1 MTNIK
6 ARKGGSSKTRT
17 PVEMPDNL
25 ISKDKIKLLLA
36 VSDGEVVDDFSL
48 KQLHFGGVPVQNE
61 DGSYNY
67 EGVIAEF
74 RPGTQTQS
82 YIQGFSESSAEFQV
96 ARDVTHN
103 TPYTLT
109 VSNKNLSAI
118 RFRLLWP
125 RVLTQ
130 KDNGDMVGSVV
141 EYKIEMAVDGASYKT
156 YLTGKIDG
164 KNTTGGYDRSIRV
177 NLPQDFTSQVL
188 IRVSRITPDADG
200 VKVVDAFQVQSYA
213 EVIDA
218 KFRYPL
224 TAMLYVEFDSDLF
237 QNQIPTISLKKKWKI
252 IQVPRNYDP
261 INRTYS
267 GTWDGTF
274 KWAWSNN
281 PAWVLYDL
289 IMNQRYGLDQR
300 ELGIPVDKW
309 SLYEVSQYCDELVPD
324 NRGGME
330 PRYLMDMVVQSQ
342 VEAFQLVRDVCS
354 AFRGMTFYN
363 GESLSIIVDKPRDPV
378 YLFTADNV
386 VDGVFVR
393 TFPSEKTMYTSCN
406 VMFDDAENQY
416 EQDVEPVFNA
426 DAAMRFGHNPTSI
439 TAIGCTRRTE
449 ANRRGRWILQTNL
462 SATTVSFSTGLE
474 GMIPSCGDVIYVAD
488 PHWQSAFN
496 LVLSGRIME
505 VTGTQVFLAFRCD
518 AKAGD
523 TLILNT
529 DDGKPLRRTIASVSA
544 DGKTLTLNVGYN
556 FDVAPDSV
564 FLIESDQ
571 LAAEQYV
578 VTRIEKGSDDDEFTF
593 AITATQYNPNKY
605 DAIDNG
611 VITDDRP
618 TSVVDPDSMGAP
630 KNVSIS
636 SFSRIVQGMSVETMV
651 IGWSA
656 VQYAKLYEVQWRKDG
671 GNWNNVPRT
680 ATTQVDIEGIY
691 AGEYQARVRCISG
704 GNIASPWSALATAT
718 LTGKVG
724 APKGP
729 INLFA
734 SDDEIFGIR
743 VKWAMPEGAEDT
755 AYIELYQS
763 QSGTDQDASLLTL
776 IPYPASEYWHSI
788 LPAGYVNFY
797 KARSVDRIGNV
808 SVWTDY
814 ARGMSSTDVNAI
826 TDVILDEILDS
837 DAMKEL
843 QESAQDS
850 AAKLNDYANSI
861 LHNALANDADVR
873 IMRKENG
880 KRKAEI
886 KKTESLIADE
896 SQARA
901 TQINELRV
909 EFDEELTASIKQVND
924 AIATESETRATQ
936 IDQLNTTFT
945 TEMDGVKTDMT
956 AGFTQVN
963 EAIANESEARATSEA
978 ALDAKIGQNSAAL
991 DQKLDSWANVNGVGS
1006 MYTMKLGLR
1015 YNGQEYNSGMALQ
1028 LTAMGGSVVSQVLFI
1043 ADRFAIIRNA
1053 ASGDYTLPF
1062 VVQNDQVFMNNAL
1075 IQDGSITNAKIGN
1088 VIQSNNYISGQQ
1100 GWMINK
1106 NGSAEL
1112 SEVTVR
1118 GTIYATD
1125 GWFKGTVYAEHIEG
1139 DVMIAES
1146 NTIPFKTYSDI
1157 DSGDYEILKI
1167 HGENFDRSID
1177 TNLIIQVNST
1187 FRNTFRVIVQTPGR
1201 GEIEFYSIDT
1211 GNDGG
1216 TRAYALRGFDLPAAG
1231 RGQENRIIVR
1241 VTQSGRGS
1249 SIKTFTPWVERDDG
1263 STGKESSDG
1272 TIYNTGFIRERAYI
1286 SAYRKGNRIVV

>member
-6 ARKGGSSKTRT
+6 ARKGGSSKPRT

-36 VSDGEVVDDFSL
+36 VSDGEVVNDFSL

-61 DGSYNY
+61 DGTFNY
-67 EGVIAEF
+67 DGVIAEF
-74 RPGTQTQS
+74 RPGTQTQD

-96 ARDVTHN
+96 AREVTNN

-141 EYKIEMAVDGASYKT
+141 EYKIEMAVDGASYQT

-177 NLPQDFTSQVL
+177 NLPQNFTSQVL
-188 IRVSRITPDADG
+188 IRVSRVTPDADG
-200 VKVVDAFQVQSYA
+200 VKVVDAFRVESYA

-252 IQVPRNYDP
+252 IQVPSNYDP

-309 SLYEVSQYCDELVPD
+309 SLYEVAQYCDELVPD

-330 PRYLMDMVVQSQ
+330 PRYLMDVIVQSQ
-342 VEAFQLVRDVCS
+342 VEAFQLVRDICS

-406 VMFDDAENQY
+406 VMFDDEENQY
-416 EQDVEPVFNA
+416 EQDVEPVFNP

-439 TAIGCTRRTE
+439 TAIGCARRTE

-496 LVLSGRIME
+496 LVLSGRVME
-505 VTGTQVFLAFRCD
+505 VSGVQVFLAYRCD

-529 DDGKPLRRTIASVSA
+529 DDGKPVRRTIANVSA

-593 AITATQYNPNKY
+593 AITATQYDPNKY

-611 VITDDRP
+611 VITDGRP
-618 TSVVDPDSMGAP
+618 TSVVDPDSLGAP
-630 KNVSIS
+630 KDLTIS

-704 GNIASPWSALATAT
+704 GNVASPWSALATAT

-724 APKGP
+724 SPKGP

-734 SDDEIFGIR
+734 SDNEIFGIR

-763 QSGTDQDASLLTL
+763 QSGTDQDASLITL
-776 IPYPASEYWHSI
+776 IPYPAAEYWHSI

-808 SVWTDY
+808 SEWTDY

-850 AAKLNDYANSI
+850 ASRLSDYANSI
-861 LHNALANDADVR
+861 IQNALANDGDVR

-886 KKTESLIADE
+886 KHAEVLIANE
-896 SQARA
+896 TEARV
-901 TQINELRV
+901 Q
-909 EFDEELTASIKQVND
+909 QVN
-924 AIATESETRATQ
+924 Q
-936 IDQLNTTFT
+936 ISAEFNENLN
-945 TEMDGVKTDMT
+945 
-956 AGFTQVN
+956 AGLTQVN
-963 EAIANESEARATSEA
+963 EALANETEARVTSEE
-978 ALDAKIGQNSAAL
+978 ALSARIGENSAAL

-1006 MYTMKLGLR
+1006 MYTMKLGLK

-1028 LTAMGGSVVSQVLFI
+1028 LTAQGSNVVSQVLFI

-1088 VIQSNNYISGQQ
+1088 VIQSNNYIAGEQ
-1100 GWMINK
+1100 GWMIDK
-1106 NGSAEL
+1106 NGG
-1112 SEVTVR
+1112 SEFQNTTVR

-1125 GWFKGTVYAEHIEG
+1125 GIFKGTIEAQSFIGDIAVARRYADLSFRRNNTVQREG
-1139 DVMIAES
+1139 YYQNRGYGMTIVLSCTLIYEVTGGENDINGYIVEITFDIGGRQVTRLFPVNPKLTSGSYAAEFRFSADIPANYS
-1146 NTIPFKTYSDI
+1146 NTAFFVKAKGRDANWDYSC
-1157 DSGDYEILKI
+1157 KV
-1167 HGENFDRSID
+1167 ENITATAFR
-1177 TNLIIQVNST
+1177 TNSNS
-1187 FRNTFRVIVQTPGR
+1187 
-1201 GEIEFYSIDT
+1201 
-1211 GNDGG
+1211 
-1216 TRAYALRGFDLPAAG
+1216 
-1231 RGQENRIIVR
+1231 
-1241 VTQSGRGS
+1241 
-1249 SIKTFTPWVERDDG
+1249 FT
-1263 STGKESSDG
+1263 
-1272 TIYNTGFIRERAYI
+1272 
-1286 SAYRKGNRIVV
+1286 

>member
-6 ARKGGSSKTRT
+6 ARKGGSSSPRT

-25 ISKDKIKLLLA
+25 ISKDKVKLLLA
-36 VSDGEVVDDFSL
+36 VSDGEVVNDFSL

-61 DGSYNY
+61 DGTFNY

-74 RPGTQTQS
+74 RPGTQTQD

-96 ARDVTHN
+96 TREVTHN

-125 RVLTQ
+125 RVLKQ

-141 EYKIEMAVDGASYKT
+141 EYKIEMAVDGASYQT

-177 NLPQDFTSQVL
+177 NLPQNFTSQVL
-188 IRVSRITPDADG
+188 IRVSRVTPDSDG

-252 IQVPRNYDP
+252 IQVPSNYDP

-267 GTWDGTF
+267 GTWDGVF

-309 SLYEVSQYCDELVPD
+309 SLYEVAQYCDELVPD

-330 PRYLMDMVVQSQ
+330 PRYLMDVVVQSQ
-342 VEAFQLVRDVCS
+342 VEAFQLVRDICS

-363 GESLSIIVDKPRDPV
+363 GESLSIIVDKLRDPV

-406 VMFDDAENQY
+406 VMFDDEENQY
-416 EQDVEPVFNA
+416 EQDVEPVFNP

-529 DDGKPLRRTIASVSA
+529 DDGKPVRRTIASVSA

-618 TSVVDPDSMGAP
+618 TSVVDPDSLGAP
-630 KNVSIS
+630 KNLTIS

-704 GNIASPWSALATAT
+704 GNVASPWSALATAT

-776 IPYPASEYWHSI
+776 IPYPAAEYWHSI

-808 SVWTDY
+808 SAWTDY

-850 AAKLNDYANSI
+850 AAKLNEYANSI
-861 LHNALANDADVR
+861 IQNALANDGDVR

-886 KKTESLIADE
+886 KHAEVLIANE
-896 SQARA
+896 TEARV
-901 TQINELRV
+901 Q
-909 EFDEELTASIKQVND
+909 QVN
-924 AIATESETRATQ
+924 Q
-936 IDQLNTTFT
+936 ISAEFNENLN
-945 TEMDGVKTDMT
+945 
-956 AGFTQVN
+956 AGLTQVN
-963 EAIANESEARATSEA
+963 EALANETEARVTSEE
-978 ALDAKIGQNSAAL
+978 ALSARIGENSAAI
-991 DQKLDSWANVNGVGS
+991 DQKLDSWADVNGVGS
-1006 MYTMKLGLR
+1006 MYTMKLGLK

-1028 LTAMGGSVVSQVLFI
+1028 LTAQGNNVVSQVLFI

-1053 ASGDYTLPF
+1053 ESGAYTLPF

-1088 VIQSNNYISGQQ
+1088 VIQSNNYVSGSR
-1100 GWMINK
+1100 GWSIDK
-1106 NGSAEL
+1106 NGNAEF
-1112 SEVTVR
+1112 SGVTVR
-1118 GTIYATD
+1118 GHIEADSGSFHGTIDATD
-1125 GWFKGTVYAEHIEG
+1125 GIFRGSVEANSFVGDIAAMGPFPTRVGSAWKSRVVHHDSSEKGGKNYAILGLIRWDAG
-1139 DVMIAES
+1139 DKTGSVIVECYVNGIRVS
-1146 NTIPFKTYSDI
+1146 SQTYSGRDTWESTRTRLTAVGVATGI
-1157 DSGDYEILKI
+1157 NTKDTLVEIVVSG
-1167 HGENFDRSID
+1167 
-1177 TNLIIQVNST
+1177 
-1187 FRNTFRVIVQTPGR
+1187 
-1201 GEIEFYSIDT
+1201 T
-1211 GNDGG
+1211 G
-1216 TRAYALRGFDLPAAG
+1216 TSALEAG
-1231 RGQENRIIVR
+1231 YCIM
-1241 VTQSGRGS
+1241 SRGS
-1249 SIKTFTPWVERDDG
+1249 G
-1263 STGKESSDG
+1263 SWE
-1272 TIYNTGFIRERAYI
+1272 
-1286 SAYRKGNRIVV
+1286 VVA

>member
-6 ARKGGSSKTRT
+6 ARKGGSSKPRT

-36 VSDGEVVDDFSL
+36 VSDGEVVNDFSL

-61 DGSYNY
+61 DGTFNY

-74 RPGTQTQS
+74 RPGTQTQD
-82 YIQGFSESSAEFQV
+82 YVQGFSESSAEFQV
-96 ARDVTHN
+96 AREVTHN

-141 EYKIEMAVDGASYKT
+141 EYKIEMAVDGASYQT

-177 NLPQDFTSQVL
+177 NLPQNFTSQVL
-188 IRVSRITPDADG
+188 IRVSRVTPDADG

-252 IQVPRNYDP
+252 IQVPSNYDP
-261 INRTYS
+261 IHRTYS

-309 SLYEVSQYCDELVPD
+309 SLYEVAQYCDELVPD

-330 PRYLMDMVVQSQ
+330 PRYLMDVIVQSQ
-342 VEAFQLVRDVCS
+342 VEAFQLVRDICS

-406 VMFDDAENQY
+406 VMFDDEENQY
-416 EQDVEPVFNA
+416 EQDVEPVFNP

-529 DDGKPLRRTIASVSA
+529 DDGKPVRRTIANVSA

-593 AITATQYNPNKY
+593 AITATQYDPNKY

-611 VITDDRP
+611 VITDGRP

-630 KNVSIS
+630 KDLTIS

-671 GNWNNVPRT
+671 GNWNNVPQT

-704 GNIASPWSALATAT
+704 GNVASPWSALATAT

-734 SDDEIFGIR
+734 SDNEIFGIR
-743 VKWAMPEGAEDT
+743 VKWAMPEGSEDT

-776 IPYPASEYWHSI
+776 IPYPAAEYWHSI

-808 SVWTDY
+808 SAWTDY

-826 TDVILDEILDS
+826 TDTILDEILDS

-843 QESAQDS
+843 QVSAQDS

-861 LHNALANDADVR
+861 IQNALANDGDVR

-886 KKTESLIADE
+886 KHAEVLIANE
-896 SQARA
+896 TEARV
-901 TQINELRV
+901 Q
-909 EFDEELTASIKQVND
+909 QVN
-924 AIATESETRATQ
+924 Q
-936 IDQLNTTFT
+936 ISAEFNENLNS
-945 TEMDGVKTDMT
+945 GL
-956 AGFTQVN
+956 TQVN
-963 EAIANESEARATSEA
+963 EALANETEARVTSEE
-978 ALDAKIGQNSAAL
+978 ALSARIGENSAAL
-991 DQKLDSWANVNGVGS
+991 DQKLDSWADVNGVGS
-1006 MYTMKLGLR
+1006 MYTMKLGLK

-1028 LTAMGGSVVSQVLFI
+1028 LTAQGNSVVSQVLFI

-1053 ASGDYTLPF
+1053 ESGAYTLPF

-1088 VIQSNNYISGQQ
+1088 VIQSSNYIAGEQ
-1100 GWMINK
+1100 GWSIDK
-1106 NGSAEL
+1106 NGNAEF
-1112 SEVTVR
+1112 SGVTVR
-1118 GTIYATD
+1118 GHIEADSGSFHGTIDATD
-1125 GWFKGTVYAEHIEG
+1125 GIFRGSVEANSFVGDIAAMGPFPTRVGSAWKSRVVHHDSSEKGGKNYAILGLIRWDAG
-1139 DVMIAES
+1139 D
-1146 NTIPFKTYSDI
+1146 KTGS
-1157 DSGDYEILKI
+1157 
-1167 HGENFDRSID
+1167 
-1177 TNLIIQVNST
+1177 
-1187 FRNTFRVIVQTPGR
+1187 VIVECYVNG
-1201 GEIEFYSIDT
+1201 
-1211 GNDGG
+1211 
-1216 TRAYALRGFDLPAAG
+1216 
-1231 RGQENRIIVR
+1231 VR
-1241 VTQSGRGS
+1241 VSSQTYNGRDAGESARTRLTAVGVATGINTKDTLVEIVVSGTGTSALEAGYCIMSRGS
-1249 SIKTFTPWVERDDG
+1249 G
-1263 STGKESSDG
+1263 SWE
-1272 TIYNTGFIRERAYI
+1272 
-1286 SAYRKGNRIVV
+1286 VVA

>member
-6 ARKGGSSKTRT
+6 ARKGGSSKPRT

-36 VSDGEVVDDFSL
+36 VSDGEVVNDFSL

-61 DGSYNY
+61 DGTFNY

-74 RPGTQTQS
+74 RPGTQTQD

-96 ARDVTHN
+96 AREVTHN

-141 EYKIEMAVDGASYKT
+141 EYKIEMAVDGASYQT

-177 NLPQDFTSQVL
+177 NLPQNFTSQVL
-188 IRVSRITPDADG
+188 IRVSRVTPDADG

-252 IQVPRNYDP
+252 IQVPSNYDP

-267 GTWDGTF
+267 GTWDGVF

-309 SLYEVSQYCDELVPD
+309 SLYEVAQYCDELVPD

-330 PRYLMDMVVQSQ
+330 PRYLMDVIVQSQ
-342 VEAFQLVRDVCS
+342 VEAFQLVRDICS

-406 VMFDDAENQY
+406 VMFDDEENQY
-416 EQDVEPVFNA
+416 EQDVEPVFNP

-529 DDGKPLRRTIASVSA
+529 DDGKPVRRTIASVSA

-630 KNVSIS
+630 KDLTIS

-704 GNIASPWSALATAT
+704 GNVASPWSALATAT

-734 SDDEIFGIR
+734 SDNEIFGIR

-808 SVWTDY
+808 SAWTDY

-826 TDVILDEILDS
+826 TDTILDEILDS
-837 DAMKEL
+837 DAMKEI

-850 AAKLNDYANSI
+850 AAKLNEYANSI
-861 LHNALANDADVR
+861 IQNALANDGDVR

-886 KKTESLIADE
+886 KRAEVLIANE
-896 SQARA
+896 TEARV
-901 TQINELRV
+901 Q
-909 EFDEELTASIKQVND
+909 QVN
-924 AIATESETRATQ
+924 Q
-936 IDQLNTTFT
+936 ISAEFNENLN
-945 TEMDGVKTDMT
+945 
-956 AGFTQVN
+956 AGLTQVN
-963 EAIANESEARATSEA
+963 EALANETEARVTSEE
-978 ALDAKIGQNSAAL
+978 ALSARIGQNSAAL
-991 DQKLDSWANVNGVGS
+991 DQKLDSWADVNGVGS
-1006 MYTMKLGLR
+1006 MYTMKLGLK

-1028 LTAMGGSVVSQVLFI
+1028 LTAQGNNVVSQVLFI

-1053 ASGDYTLPF
+1053 ESGAYTLPF

-1088 VIQSNNYISGQQ
+1088 VIQSNNYISGEQ
-1100 GWMINK
+1100 GWIINK
-1106 NGSAEL
+1106 NGS
-1112 SEVTVR
+1112 SEFSGVTVR
-1118 GTIYATD
+1118 GHIEADSGSFHGTINATD
-1125 GWFKGTVYAEHIEG
+1125 GIFRGSVEANSFVGDIAAMGPFPTRVGSAWKSRVVHHDSSEKGGKNYAILGLIRWDAG
-1139 DVMIAES
+1139 D
-1146 NTIPFKTYSDI
+1146 KTGS
-1157 DSGDYEILKI
+1157 
-1167 HGENFDRSID
+1167 
-1177 TNLIIQVNST
+1177 
-1187 FRNTFRVIVQTPGR
+1187 VIVECYVNGVRVSSQTYNGR
-1201 GEIEFYSIDT
+1201 DAGES
-1211 GNDGG
+1211 
-1216 TRAYALRGFDLPAAG
+1216 TRARLTAVGVATGINTKDTLVEIVVSGTGTSALEAG
-1231 RGQENRIIVR
+1231 YCIM
-1241 VTQSGRGS
+1241 SRGS
-1249 SIKTFTPWVERDDG
+1249 G
-1263 STGKESSDG
+1263 SWE
-1272 TIYNTGFIRERAYI
+1272 
-1286 SAYRKGNRIVV
+1286 VVA

>member
-141 EYKIEMAVDGASYKT
+141 EYKIEMAVDGASYQT

-252 IQVPRNYDP
+252 IQVPSNYDP

-267 GTWDGTF
+267 GTWNGTF

-330 PRYLMDMVVQSQ
+330 PRYLMDMIVQSQ

-406 VMFDDAENQY
+406 VMFDDEENQY
-416 EQDVEPVFNA
+416 EQDVEPVFNP

-630 KNVSIS
+630 ENVSIS

-704 GNIASPWSALATAT
+704 GNIASPWSALASST

-734 SDDEIFGIR
+734 SDNEIFGIR

-776 IPYPASEYWHSI
+776 IPYPAAEYWHSI
-788 LPAGYVNFY
+788 LPAGYVNWY

-808 SVWTDY
+808 SPWTDY

-850 AAKLNDYANSI
+850 AAKLNEYANSI
-861 LHNALANDADVR
+861 IQNALANDGDVR

-886 KKTESLIADE
+886 KHAEVLIANE
-896 SQARA
+896 TEARV
-901 TQINELRV
+901 Q
-909 EFDEELTASIKQVND
+909 QVN
-924 AIATESETRATQ
+924 Q
-936 IDQLNTTFT
+936 ISAEFNENLN
-945 TEMDGVKTDMT
+945 
-956 AGFTQVN
+956 AGLTQVN
-963 EAIANESEARATSEA
+963 EALANETEARVTSEE
-978 ALDAKIGQNSAAL
+978 ALSARIGENSAAI
-991 DQKLDSWANVNGVGS
+991 DQKLDSWADVNGVGS
-1006 MYTMKLGLR
+1006 MYTMKLGLK

-1028 LTAMGGSVVSQVLFI
+1028 LTAQGNNVVSQVLFI

-1053 ASGDYTLPF
+1053 ESGAYTLPF

-1088 VIQSNNYISGQQ
+1088 VIQSNNYIAGEQ
-1100 GWMINK
+1100 GWMIDK
-1106 NGSAEL
+1106 NGG
-1112 SEVTVR
+1112 SEFQNTTVR

-1125 GWFKGTVYAEHIEG
+1125 GIFKGTLQ
-1139 DVMIAES
+1139 AES
-1146 NTIPFKTYSDI
+1146 FIGDI
-1157 DSGDYEILKI
+1157 AVAKRYDSMTL
-1167 HGENFDRSID
+1167 R
-1177 TNLIIQVNST
+1177 
-1187 FRNTFRVIVQTPGR
+1187 RNQTVQR
-1201 GEIEFYSIDT
+1201 
-1211 GNDGG
+1211 
-1216 TRAYALRGFDLPAAG
+1216 
-1231 RGQENRIIVR
+1231 
-1241 VTQSGRGS
+1241 
-1249 SIKTFTPWVERDDG
+1249 DG
-1263 STGKESSDG
+1263 SYQNRGYGMTVVLSCTLIGETYGTGASNLGYTVDVTFNIGGRQAVRRIYIDAGNISTG
-1272 TIYNTGFIRERAYI
+1272 TTAVELRFAADLVADNNNVSFFVKATGRDAVTDYTVTIDNITATAFRTN
-1286 SAYRKGNRIVV
+1286 SNSFT

>member
-36 VSDGEVVDDFSL
+36 VSDGEVVDEFSL

-74 RPGTQTQS
+74 RPGTQTQD

-96 ARDVTHN
+96 SRDVTHN

-141 EYKIEMAVDGASYKT
+141 EYKIEMAVDGASYQT

-177 NLPQDFTSQVL
+177 NLPQNFTSQVL
-188 IRVSRITPDADG
+188 IRVSRVTPDADG

-252 IQVPRNYDP
+252 IQVPSNYDP

-267 GTWDGTF
+267 GTWDGVF

-309 SLYEVSQYCDELVPD
+309 SLYEVAQYCDELVPD

-330 PRYLMDMVVQSQ
+330 PRYLMDVIVQSQ

-406 VMFDDAENQY
+406 VMFDDEENQY
-416 EQDVEPVFNA
+416 EQDVEPVFNP

-496 LVLSGRIME
+496 LVLSGRVME
-505 VTGTQVFLAFRCD
+505 VSGVQVFLAYRCD

-529 DDGKPLRRTIASVSA
+529 DDGKPVRRTIASVSA
-544 DGKTLTLNVGYN
+544 DGKTLTLNVGFN
-556 FDVAPDSV
+556 FEVAPDSV

-593 AITATQYNPNKY
+593 AITATQYDPNKY

-611 VITDDRP
+611 VITDGRP

-630 KNVSIS
+630 KDLTIS

-704 GNIASPWSALATAT
+704 GNVASPWSALATAT

-734 SDDEIFGIR
+734 SDNEIFGIR

-763 QSGTDQDASLLTL
+763 QSGTDQDASLLTM

-808 SVWTDY
+808 SAWTDY
-814 ARGMSSTDVNAI
+814 ARGMSSTDVNSI
-826 TDVILDEILDS
+826 TDTILDEILDS

-861 LHNALANDADVR
+861 IQNALANDADVR
-873 IMRKENG
+873 IMKKENG

-886 KKTESLIADE
+886 KHAEVLIANE
-896 SQARA
+896 TEARV
-901 TQINELRV
+901 Q
-909 EFDEELTASIKQVND
+909 QVN
-924 AIATESETRATQ
+924 Q
-936 IDQLNTTFT
+936 ISAEFNENLN
-945 TEMDGVKTDMT
+945 
-956 AGFTQVN
+956 AGLTQVN
-963 EAIANESEARATSEA
+963 EALANETEARVTAED
-978 ALDAKIGQNSAAL
+978 ALSARIGDNSAAL

-1006 MYTMKLGLR
+1006 MYTMKLGLK

-1028 LTAMGGSVVSQVLFI
+1028 LTAQGSNIVSQVLFI

-1053 ASGDYTLPF
+1053 ESGAYTLPF

-1088 VIQSNNYISGQQ
+1088 VIQSNNYIAGEQ

-1106 NGSAEL
+1106 NGG
-1112 SEVTVR
+1112 SEFQNTTIR

-1125 GWFKGTVYAEHIEG
+1125 GVFKGTVQAEAFIG
-1139 DVMIAES
+1139 DIAVA
-1146 NTIPFKTYSDI
+1146 KRY
-1157 DSGDYEILKI
+1157 DSMTL
-1167 HGENFDRSID
+1167 R
-1177 TNLIIQVNST
+1177 
-1187 FRNTFRVIVQTPGR
+1187 RNQTVQR
-1201 GEIEFYSIDT
+1201 
-1211 GNDGG
+1211 
-1216 TRAYALRGFDLPAAG
+1216 
-1231 RGQENRIIVR
+1231 
-1241 VTQSGRGS
+1241 
-1249 SIKTFTPWVERDDG
+1249 DG
-1263 STGKESSDG
+1263 SYQNRGYGMTVVLSCTLIGETYGTGASNLGYTVDVTFNIGGQQAVRRIYIDAGNISTG
-1272 TIYNTGFIRERAYI
+1272 TTAVELRFAADLVADNNNVSFFVKATGRDAVTDYTVTIDNITATAFRTN
-1286 SAYRKGNRIVV
+1286 SNSFT

>member
-6 ARKGGSSKTRT
+6 ARKGGSSKPRT

-25 ISKDKIKLLLA
+25 ISKDKVKLLLA
-36 VSDGEVVDDFSL
+36 VSDGEVVNDFSM

-61 DGSYNY
+61 DGTFNY

-74 RPGTQTQS
+74 RPGTQTQD

-141 EYKIEMAVDGASYKT
+141 EYKIEMAVDGASYQT

-188 IRVSRITPDADG
+188 IRVSRVTPDADG

-252 IQVPRNYDP
+252 IQVPSNYDP
-261 INRTYS
+261 VNRTYT

-406 VMFDDAENQY
+406 VMFDDEENQY
-416 EQDVEPVFNA
+416 EQDVEPVFNP

-496 LVLSGRIME
+496 LVLSGRVME
-505 VTGTQVFLAFRCD
+505 VSGVQVFLAYRCD

-529 DDGKPLRRTIASVSA
+529 DDGKPVRRTIASVSA
-544 DGKTLTLNVGYN
+544 DGKTITLNVGYN

-571 LAAEQYV
+571 LVAEQYV

-618 TSVVDPDSMGAP
+618 TSVVDPDSLGAP
-630 KNVSIS
+630 KGLTIS

-704 GNIASPWSALATAT
+704 GNVASPWSSLASAS

-734 SDDEIFGIR
+734 SDNEIFGIR

-776 IPYPASEYWHSI
+776 IPYPAAEYWHSI

-808 SVWTDY
+808 SAWTDY

-837 DAMKEL
+837 NAMKEL

-861 LHNALANDADVR
+861 IQNALANDADVR

-880 KRKAEI
+880 NRKAEI
-886 KKTESLIADE
+886 KHAEVLIANE
-896 SQARA
+896 TEARV
-901 TQINELRV
+901 Q
-909 EFDEELTASIKQVND
+909 QVN
-924 AIATESETRATQ
+924 Q
-936 IDQLNTTFT
+936 ISAEFNENLN
-945 TEMDGVKTDMT
+945 
-956 AGFTQVN
+956 AGLTQVN
-963 EAIANESEARATSEA
+963 EALANETEARVTSEE
-978 ALDAKIGQNSAAL
+978 ALSARIGANSAAL
-991 DQKLDSWANVNGVGS
+991 DQKLDSWADVNGVGS
-1006 MYTMKLGLR
+1006 MYTMKLGLK

-1028 LTAMGGSVVSQVLFI
+1028 LTAQGNNVVSQVLFI

-1053 ASGDYTLPF
+1053 ESGAYTLPF

-1088 VIQSNNYISGQQ
+1088 VIQSNNYIAGEQ
-1100 GWMINK
+1100 GWIINK
-1106 NGSAEL
+1106 NGS
-1112 SEVTVR
+1112 SEFSGVTVR
-1118 GTIYATD
+1118 GHIEADSGSFHGTIDATD
-1125 GWFKGTVYAEHIEG
+1125 GIFRGSVEANSFVGDIAAMGPFPTRVGSTWKSRVVHHDSSEKGGKNYAILGLIRWDAG
-1139 DVMIAES
+1139 D
-1146 NTIPFKTYSDI
+1146 KTGS
-1157 DSGDYEILKI
+1157 
-1167 HGENFDRSID
+1167 
-1177 TNLIIQVNST
+1177 
-1187 FRNTFRVIVQTPGR
+1187 VIVECYVNGVMVSSQTYNGR
-1201 GEIEFYSIDT
+1201 DAGES
-1211 GNDGG
+1211 
-1216 TRAYALRGFDLPAAG
+1216 TRARLTAVGVATGINTKDTLVEIVVRGTGTSALEAG
-1231 RGQENRIIVR
+1231 YCIM
-1241 VTQSGRGS
+1241 SRGS
-1249 SIKTFTPWVERDDG
+1249 G
-1263 STGKESSDG
+1263 SWE
-1272 TIYNTGFIRERAYI
+1272 
-1286 SAYRKGNRIVV
+1286 VVA

>member
-6 ARKGGSSKTRT
+6 ARKGGSSSPRT

-36 VSDGEVVDDFSL
+36 VSDGEVVNDFSL

-61 DGSYNY
+61 DGTFNY

-74 RPGTQTQS
+74 RPGTQTQD

-96 ARDVTHN
+96 AREVTHN

-141 EYKIEMAVDGASYKT
+141 EYKIEMAVDGASYQT

-188 IRVSRITPDADG
+188 IRVSRVTPDADG

-267 GTWDGTF
+267 GTWDGVF

-309 SLYEVSQYCDELVPD
+309 SLYEVAQYCDELVPD

-330 PRYLMDMVVQSQ
+330 PRYLMDVIVQSQ
-342 VEAFQLVRDVCS
+342 VEAFQLVRDICS

-406 VMFDDAENQY
+406 VMFDDEENQY
-416 EQDVEPVFNA
+416 EQDVEPVFNP

-529 DDGKPLRRTIASVSA
+529 DDGKPVRRTIASVSA
-544 DGKTLTLNVGYN
+544 DGKTITLNVGYN

-618 TSVVDPDSMGAP
+618 TSVVDPDSLGAP
-630 KNVSIS
+630 KDLTIS

-704 GNIASPWSALATAT
+704 GNVASPWSALATAT

-734 SDDEIFGIR
+734 SDNEIFGIR

-763 QSGTDQDASLLTL
+763 QSGTDQDASLLTM

-808 SVWTDY
+808 SEWTDY

-826 TDVILDEILDS
+826 TDTILDEILDS

-843 QESAQDS
+843 QVSAQDS

-861 LHNALANDADVR
+861 IQNALANDGNVR

-886 KKTESLIADE
+886 KRAEVLIANE
-896 SQARA
+896 TEARVQQVNQISA
-901 TQINELRV
+901 EFNENLNAGLTQINEAL
-909 EFDEELTASIKQVND
+909 
-924 AIATESETRATQ
+924 
-936 IDQLNTTFT
+936 
-945 TEMDGVKTDMT
+945 
-956 AGFTQVN
+956 
-963 EAIANESEARATSEA
+963 ANETEARVTSEE
-978 ALDAKIGQNSAAL
+978 ALSARIGQNSAAI

-1006 MYTMKLGLR
+1006 MYTMKLGLT
-1015 YNGQEYNSGMALQ
+1015 YNGHEYNSGMALQ
-1028 LTAMGGSVVSQVLFI
+1028 LTSQGGNVVSQVLFI

-1053 ASGDYTLPF
+1053 ESGAYTLPF

-1088 VIQSNNYISGQQ
+1088 VIQSNNYIAGQQ

-1106 NGSAEL
+1106 NGG
-1112 SEVTVR
+1112 SEFNNVTVR
-1118 GTIYATD
+1118 GHIEANSGT
-1125 GWFKGTVYAEHIEG
+1125 FKGTLEAQSFIGDIAVARRYDDLSFRRNNTVQRDGYYQNRGYSMTIVLSCTLIYEVTGGEDARNGYIVEITFNIGGQQVTRLFPVNPRLTSGTYA
-1139 DVMIAES
+1139 AEFRFSADIPANYS
-1146 NTIPFKTYSDI
+1146 NTSFFVKAKGRDANWDYSC
-1157 DSGDYEILKI
+1157 KI
-1167 HGENFDRSID
+1167 ENITATAFR
-1177 TNLIIQVNST
+1177 TNSNS
-1187 FRNTFRVIVQTPGR
+1187 
-1201 GEIEFYSIDT
+1201 
-1211 GNDGG
+1211 
-1216 TRAYALRGFDLPAAG
+1216 
-1231 RGQENRIIVR
+1231 
-1241 VTQSGRGS
+1241 
-1249 SIKTFTPWVERDDG
+1249 FT
-1263 STGKESSDG
+1263 
-1272 TIYNTGFIRERAYI
+1272 
-1286 SAYRKGNRIVV
+1286 

>member
-1 MTNIK
+1 
-6 ARKGGSSKTRT
+6 
-17 PVEMPDNL
+17 
-25 ISKDKIKLLLA
+25 
-36 VSDGEVVDDFSL
+36 
-48 KQLHFGGVPVQNE
+48 
-61 DGSYNY
+61 
-67 EGVIAEF
+67 
-74 RPGTQTQS
+74 
-82 YIQGFSESSAEFQV
+82 
-96 ARDVTHN
+96 
-103 TPYTLT
+103 
-109 VSNKNLSAI
+109 
-118 RFRLLWP
+118 
-125 RVLTQ
+125 
-130 KDNGDMVGSVV
+130 
-141 EYKIEMAVDGASYKT
+141 
-156 YLTGKIDG
+156 
-164 KNTTGGYDRSIRV
+164 
-177 NLPQDFTSQVL
+177 
-188 IRVSRITPDADG
+188 
-200 VKVVDAFQVQSYA
+200 
-213 EVIDA
+213 
-218 KFRYPL
+218 
-224 TAMLYVEFDSDLF
+224 MLYVEFDSDLF

-252 IQVPRNYDP
+252 VQVPSNYDP
-261 INRTYS
+261 VNRTYA

-544 DGKTLTLNVGYN
+544 DGKTITLNVGYN

-571 LAAEQYV
+571 LVAEQYV

-630 KNVSIS
+630 ENVSIS

-704 GNIASPWSALATAT
+704 GNVASPWSALVTAT

-734 SDDEIFGIR
+734 SDNEIFGIR

-776 IPYPASEYWHSI
+776 IPYPAAEYWHSI
-788 LPAGYVNFY
+788 LPAGYVNWY

-808 SVWTDY
+808 SAWTDY

-843 QESAQDS
+843 QVSAQDS

-861 LHNALANDADVR
+861 IQNALANDGDVR

-886 KKTESLIADE
+886 KRAEVLIANE
-896 SQARA
+896 TEARV
-901 TQINELRV
+901 Q
-909 EFDEELTASIKQVND
+909 QVN
-924 AIATESETRATQ
+924 Q
-936 IDQLNTTFT
+936 ISAEFNENLN
-945 TEMDGVKTDMT
+945 
-956 AGFTQVN
+956 AGLTQVN
-963 EAIANESEARATSEA
+963 EALANETEARVTSEE
-978 ALDAKIGQNSAAL
+978 ALSARIGENSAAL

-1006 MYTMKLGLR
+1006 MYTMKLGLK

-1028 LTAMGGSVVSQVLFI
+1028 LTAQGSNVVSQVLFI

-1053 ASGDYTLPF
+1053 ESGAYTLPF

-1088 VIQSNNYISGQQ
+1088 VIQSNNYIAGQQ

-1106 NGSAEL
+1106 NGG
-1112 SEVTVR
+1112 SEFQNTTVR

-1125 GWFKGTVYAEHIEG
+1125 GIFKGTIEAQSFIGDIAVARRYADLSFRRNNTVQREGYYQNRGYGMTIVLSCTLIYEVTGGEDDRNGYIIEITFDIG
-1139 DVMIAES
+1139 GQQVTRLFPVNPRLTSGSYAAEFRFSADIPASYS
-1146 NTIPFKTYSDI
+1146 NTSFFVKAKGRDANWDYSCQV
-1157 DSGDYEILKI
+1157 
-1167 HGENFDRSID
+1167 ENITATAFR
-1177 TNLIIQVNST
+1177 TNSNS
-1187 FRNTFRVIVQTPGR
+1187 
-1201 GEIEFYSIDT
+1201 
-1211 GNDGG
+1211 
-1216 TRAYALRGFDLPAAG
+1216 
-1231 RGQENRIIVR
+1231 
-1241 VTQSGRGS
+1241 
-1249 SIKTFTPWVERDDG
+1249 FT
-1263 STGKESSDG
+1263 
-1272 TIYNTGFIRERAYI
+1272 
-1286 SAYRKGNRIVV
+1286 

>member
-74 RPGTQTQS
+74 RPGTQTQN

-96 ARDVTHN
+96 ARDVTFN

-141 EYKIEMAVDGASYKT
+141 EYKIEMAVDGASYQT
-156 YLTGKIDG
+156 YLTDKIDG

-252 IQVPRNYDP
+252 IQVPSNYDP

-267 GTWDGTF
+267 GTWNGTF

-309 SLYEVSQYCDELVPD
+309 SLYEVAQYCDELVPD

-330 PRYLMDMVVQSQ
+330 PRYLMDVVVQSQ

-386 VDGVFVR
+386 IDGVFVR

-406 VMFDDAENQY
+406 VMFDDEENQY
-416 EQDVEPVFNA
+416 EQDVEPVFNP

-496 LVLSGRIME
+496 LVLSGRVME
-505 VTGTQVFLAFRCD
+505 VSGVQVFLAYRCD

-529 DDGKPLRRTIASVSA
+529 DDGKPVRRTIASVSA
-544 DGKTLTLNVGYN
+544 DGKTITLNVGYN

-618 TSVVDPDSMGAP
+618 TSVVDPDSLGAP
-630 KNVSIS
+630 KDLTIS

-704 GNIASPWSALATAT
+704 GNVASPWSALASAT

-734 SDDEIFGIR
+734 SDNEIFGIR

-808 SVWTDY
+808 SAWTDY

-826 TDVILDEILDS
+826 TDTILDEILDS

-843 QESAQDS
+843 QVSAQDS

-861 LHNALANDADVR
+861 IQNALANDGDVR

-886 KKTESLIADE
+886 KRAEVLIANE
-896 SQARA
+896 TEARVQQVNQISA
-901 TQINELRV
+901 EFNENLNSGLTQINEAL
-909 EFDEELTASIKQVND
+909 
-924 AIATESETRATQ
+924 
-936 IDQLNTTFT
+936 
-945 TEMDGVKTDMT
+945 
-956 AGFTQVN
+956 
-963 EAIANESEARATSEA
+963 ANETEARVTSEE
-978 ALDAKIGQNSAAL
+978 ALLARIGQNSAAL

-1006 MYTMKLGLR
+1006 MYTMKLGLT

-1028 LTAMGGSVVSQVLFI
+1028 LTAKGSSVVSQVLFI

-1053 ASGDYTLPF
+1053 ASGTYTLPF

-1088 VIQSNNYISGQQ
+1088 VIQSNNYLTGRQ

-1106 NGSAEL
+1106 NGG
-1112 SEVTVR
+1112 SEFNNVIVR
-1118 GTIYATD
+1118 GHIEANSGT
-1125 GWFKGTVYAEHIEG
+1125 FKGTLEAQSFIGDIAVAKRYNSMTLRRNQTVQRNGYYQNRGYGMTVVLACTLVCETYGNGNSQLGYTVDVTFNIGGQQVVRRIYIDAGNIVYGTTAVELRFAADLAADNNNVSFFIKATG
-1139 DVMIAES
+1139 RDAVTDYTVTVDNITATAFRTNS
-1146 NTIPFKTYSDI
+1146 NS
-1157 DSGDYEILKI
+1157 
-1167 HGENFDRSID
+1167 
-1177 TNLIIQVNST
+1177 
-1187 FRNTFRVIVQTPGR
+1187 
-1201 GEIEFYSIDT
+1201 
-1211 GNDGG
+1211 
-1216 TRAYALRGFDLPAAG
+1216 
-1231 RGQENRIIVR
+1231 
-1241 VTQSGRGS
+1241 
-1249 SIKTFTPWVERDDG
+1249 FT
-1263 STGKESSDG
+1263 
-1272 TIYNTGFIRERAYI
+1272 
-1286 SAYRKGNRIVV
+1286 

>member
-6 ARKGGSSKTRT
+6 ARKGGSSKPRT

-36 VSDGEVVDDFSL
+36 VSDGEVVNDFSL

-61 DGSYNY
+61 DGTFNY

-74 RPGTQTQS
+74 RHGTQTQD

-96 ARDVTHN
+96 AREVTHN

-141 EYKIEMAVDGASYKT
+141 EYKIEMAVDGASYQT

-177 NLPQDFTSQVL
+177 NLPQNFTSQVL
-188 IRVSRITPDADG
+188 IRVSRVTPDADG

-252 IQVPRNYDP
+252 IQVPSNYDP

-267 GTWDGTF
+267 GTWDGVF

-309 SLYEVSQYCDELVPD
+309 SLYEVAQYCDELVPD

-330 PRYLMDMVVQSQ
+330 PRYLMDVIVQSQ
-342 VEAFQLVRDVCS
+342 VEAFQLVRDICS

-406 VMFDDAENQY
+406 VMFDDEENQY
-416 EQDVEPVFNA
+416 EQDVEPVFNP

-496 LVLSGRIME
+496 LVLSGRVME
-505 VTGTQVFLAFRCD
+505 VSGVQVFLAYRCD

-529 DDGKPLRRTIASVSA
+529 DDGKPVRRTIASVSA

-593 AITATQYNPNKY
+593 AITATQYDPNKY

-611 VITDDRP
+611 VITDSRP
-618 TSVVDPDSMGAP
+618 TSVVDPDSLGAP
-630 KNVSIS
+630 KDLTIS

-704 GNIASPWSALATAT
+704 GNVASPWSALATAT

-734 SDDEIFGIR
+734 SDNEIFGIR

-776 IPYPASEYWHSI
+776 IPYPAAEYWHSI

-808 SVWTDY
+808 SAWTDY

-826 TDVILDEILDS
+826 TDTILDEILDS

-843 QESAQDS
+843 QENAQDS

-861 LHNALANDADVR
+861 IQNALANDADVR

-886 KKTESLIADE
+886 KHAEVLIANE
-896 SQARA
+896 TEARV
-901 TQINELRV
+901 Q
-909 EFDEELTASIKQVND
+909 QVN
-924 AIATESETRATQ
+924 Q
-936 IDQLNTTFT
+936 ISAEFNENLN
-945 TEMDGVKTDMT
+945 
-956 AGFTQVN
+956 AGLTQVN
-963 EAIANESEARATSEA
+963 EALANETEARVTSEE
-978 ALDAKIGQNSAAL
+978 ALSARIGENSAAL
-991 DQKLDSWANVNGVGS
+991 DQKLDSWADVNGVGS
-1006 MYTMKLGLR
+1006 MYTMKLGLK

-1028 LTAMGGSVVSQVLFI
+1028 LTASGGSVVSQVLFI

-1053 ASGDYTLPF
+1053 ESGAYTLPF

-1088 VIQSNNYISGQQ
+1088 VIQSNNYIAGEQ
-1100 GWMINK
+1100 GWIINK
-1106 NGSAEL
+1106 NGSSEF

-1157 DSGDYEILKI
+1157 DRGDYEILKI

-1187 FRNTFRVIVQTPGR
+1187 FRNTFRVIVQTPGK

-1211 GNDGG
+1211 GNHGG

-1231 RGQENRIIVR
+1231 RWQENRIIVR

-1249 SIKTFTPWVERDDG
+1249 SIKTFTPWVERYNG
-1263 STGKESSDG
+1263 TTGQEPSG
-1272 TIYNTGFIRERAYI
+1272 GVIYNTGFIRERAYI

>member
-6 ARKGGSSKTRT
+6 ARKGGSSSPRT

-36 VSDGEVVDDFSL
+36 VSDGEVVNDFSL

-61 DGSYNY
+61 DGTFNY

-74 RPGTQTQS
+74 RPGTQTQD

-96 ARDVTHN
+96 AREVTRN

-125 RVLTQ
+125 RVLKQ

-177 NLPQDFTSQVL
+177 NLPQNFTSQVL
-188 IRVSRITPDADG
+188 IRVSRVTPDSDG

-252 IQVPRNYDP
+252 IQVPSNYDP

-267 GTWDGTF
+267 GTWDGVF

-309 SLYEVSQYCDELVPD
+309 SLYEVAQYCDELVPD

-330 PRYLMDMVVQSQ
+330 PRYLMDVIVQSQ

-406 VMFDDAENQY
+406 VMFDDEENQY
-416 EQDVEPVFNA
+416 EQDVEPVFNP

-496 LVLSGRIME
+496 LVLSGRVME
-505 VTGTQVFLAFRCD
+505 VSGVQVFLAYRCD

-529 DDGKPLRRTIASVSA
+529 DDGKPVRRTIASVSA

-593 AITATQYNPNKY
+593 AITATQYDPNKY

-611 VITDDRP
+611 VITDGRP

-630 KNVSIS
+630 KDLTIS

-704 GNIASPWSALATAT
+704 GNVASPWSELATAT

-734 SDDEIFGIR
+734 SDNEIFGIR

-808 SVWTDY
+808 SAWTDY

-826 TDVILDEILDS
+826 TDTILDEILDS

-843 QESAQDS
+843 QVSAQDS

-861 LHNALANDADVR
+861 IQNALANDADVR

-886 KKTESLIADE
+886 KHAEVLIANE
-896 SQARA
+896 TEARV
-901 TQINELRV
+901 Q
-909 EFDEELTASIKQVND
+909 QVN
-924 AIATESETRATQ
+924 Q
-936 IDQLNTTFT
+936 ISAEFN
-945 TEMDGVKTDMT
+945 ENIN
-956 AGFTQVN
+956 AGLTQVN
-963 EAIANESEARATSEA
+963 EALANETEARVTSEE
-978 ALDAKIGQNSAAL
+978 ALSARIGENSAAL

-1006 MYTMKLGLR
+1006 MYTMKLGLK

-1028 LTAMGGSVVSQVLFI
+1028 LTAQGSNVVSQVLFI

-1053 ASGDYTLPF
+1053 ESGAYTLPF

-1075 IQDGSITNAKIGN
+1075 IQNGSITNAKIGN
-1088 VIQSNNYISGQQ
+1088 VIQSNNYIAGQQ

-1106 NGSAEL
+1106 NGG
-1112 SEVTVR
+1112 SEFQNTTVR

-1125 GWFKGTVYAEHIEG
+1125 GIFKGTVQADRFIGDIATSASFNGFTINGGEG
-1139 DVMIAES
+1139 AGTVNAWYQNSGYPMTITLNCTVRCNSYSGGVADQSRDFFVVLTFNINGVQSTRRVVVDMREKARGLVDIPQSFTVNIPAS
-1146 NTIPFKTYSDI
+1146 NNRIGIS
-1157 DSGDYEILKI
+1157 L
-1167 HGENFDRSID
+1167 
-1177 TNLIIQVNST
+1177 
-1187 FRNTFRVIVQTPGR
+1187 R
-1201 GEIEFYSIDT
+1201 GESFGPQQSE
-1211 GNDGG
+1211 
-1216 TRAYALRGFDLPAAG
+1216 
-1231 RGQENRIIVR
+1231 
-1241 VTQSGRGS
+1241 VT
-1249 SIKTFTPWVERDDG
+1249 VD
-1263 STGKESSDG
+1263 
-1272 TIYNTGFIRERAYI
+1272 N
-1286 SAYRKGNRIVV
+1286 IVVTAFRSNNGSFGQ

>member
-6 ARKGGSSKTRT
+6 ARKGGSSSPRT

-25 ISKDKIKLLLA
+25 ISKDKVKLLLA
-36 VSDGEVVDDFSL
+36 VSDGEVVNDFSL

-61 DGSYNY
+61 DGTFNY

-74 RPGTQTQS
+74 RPGTQTQD

-96 ARDVTHN
+96 TREVTHN

-125 RVLTQ
+125 RVLKQ

-141 EYKIEMAVDGASYKT
+141 EYKIEMAVDGASYQT

-177 NLPQDFTSQVL
+177 NLPQNFTSQVL
-188 IRVSRITPDADG
+188 IRVSRVTPDSDG

-252 IQVPRNYDP
+252 IQVPSNYDP

-267 GTWDGTF
+267 GTWDGVF

-309 SLYEVSQYCDELVPD
+309 SLYEVAQYCDELVPD

-330 PRYLMDMVVQSQ
+330 PRYLMDVVVQSQ
-342 VEAFQLVRDVCS
+342 VEAFQLVRDICS

-406 VMFDDAENQY
+406 VMFDDEENQY
-416 EQDVEPVFNA
+416 EQDVEPVFNP

-529 DDGKPLRRTIASVSA
+529 DDGKPVRRTIASVSA

-618 TSVVDPDSMGAP
+618 TSVVDPDSLGAP
-630 KNVSIS
+630 KNLTIS

-704 GNIASPWSALATAT
+704 GNVASPWSALATAT

-776 IPYPASEYWHSI
+776 IPYPAAEYWHSI

-808 SVWTDY
+808 SAWTDY

-850 AAKLNDYANSI
+850 AAKLNEYANSI
-861 LHNALANDADVR
+861 IQNALANDGDVR

-886 KKTESLIADE
+886 KHAEVLIANE
-896 SQARA
+896 TEARV
-901 TQINELRV
+901 Q
-909 EFDEELTASIKQVND
+909 QVN
-924 AIATESETRATQ
+924 Q
-936 IDQLNTTFT
+936 ISAEFNENLN
-945 TEMDGVKTDMT
+945 
-956 AGFTQVN
+956 AGLTQVN
-963 EAIANESEARATSEA
+963 EALANETEARVTSEE
-978 ALDAKIGQNSAAL
+978 ALSARIGENSAAI
-991 DQKLDSWANVNGVGS
+991 DQKLDSWADVNGVGS
-1006 MYTMKLGLR
+1006 MYTMKLGLK

-1028 LTAMGGSVVSQVLFI
+1028 LTAQGNNVVSQVLFI

-1053 ASGDYTLPF
+1053 ESGAYTLPF

-1088 VIQSNNYISGQQ
+1088 VIQSNNYVSGSR
-1100 GWMINK
+1100 GWSIDK
-1106 NGSAEL
+1106 NGNAEF
-1112 SEVTVR
+1112 SGVTVR
-1118 GTIYATD
+1118 GHIEADSGSFHGTIDATD
-1125 GWFKGTVYAEHIEG
+1125 GIFRGSVEANSFVGDIAAMGPFPTRVGSAWKSRVVHHDSSEKGGKNYAILGLIRWDAG
-1139 DVMIAES
+1139 DKTGSVIVECYVNGIRVS
-1146 NTIPFKTYSDI
+1146 SQTYS
-1157 DSGDYEILKI
+1157 
-1167 HGENFDRSID
+1167 
-1177 TNLIIQVNST
+1177 
-1187 FRNTFRVIVQTPGR
+1187 GR
-1201 GEIEFYSIDT
+1201 DT
-1211 GNDGG
+1211 GESTRTRLTAVGVATGINTKDTLVEIVVSG
-1216 TRAYALRGFDLPAAG
+1216 TGTSALEAG
-1231 RGQENRIIVR
+1231 YCIM
-1241 VTQSGRGS
+1241 SRGS
-1249 SIKTFTPWVERDDG
+1249 G
-1263 STGKESSDG
+1263 SWE
-1272 TIYNTGFIRERAYI
+1272 
-1286 SAYRKGNRIVV
+1286 VVA

>member
-36 VSDGEVVDDFSL
+36 VSDGEVVNDFSM

-74 RPGTQTQS
+74 RPGTQTQD

-96 ARDVTHN
+96 AREVTRN

-141 EYKIEMAVDGASYKT
+141 EYKIEMAVDGASYQT

-252 IQVPRNYDP
+252 VQVPSNYDP
-261 INRTYS
+261 VNRTYA

-406 VMFDDAENQY
+406 VMFDDEENQY

-505 VTGTQVFLAFRCD
+505 VTGTQVFLSFRCD

-630 KNVSIS
+630 ENVSIS

-704 GNIASPWSALATAT
+704 GNIASPWSALASAT

-734 SDDEIFGIR
+734 SDNEIFGIR
-743 VKWAMPEGAEDT
+743 IKWAMPEGAEDT

-776 IPYPASEYWHSI
+776 IPYPAAEYWHSI
-788 LPAGYVNFY
+788 LPAGYVNWY

-808 SVWTDY
+808 SPWTDY

-850 AAKLNDYANSI
+850 AAKLNEYANSI
-861 LHNALANDADVR
+861 IQNALANDGDVR

-886 KKTESLIADE
+886 KHAEVLIANE
-896 SQARA
+896 TEARV
-901 TQINELRV
+901 Q
-909 EFDEELTASIKQVND
+909 QVN
-924 AIATESETRATQ
+924 Q
-936 IDQLNTTFT
+936 ISAEFNENLN
-945 TEMDGVKTDMT
+945 
-956 AGFTQVN
+956 AGLTQVN
-963 EAIANESEARATSEA
+963 EALANETEARVTSEE
-978 ALDAKIGQNSAAL
+978 ALSARIGENSAAL
-991 DQKLDSWANVNGVGS
+991 DQKLDSWADVNGVGS
-1006 MYTMKLGLR
+1006 MYTMKLGLK

-1028 LTAMGGSVVSQVLFI
+1028 LTAQGNNVVSQVLFI

-1053 ASGDYTLPF
+1053 ESGAYTLPF

-1088 VIQSNNYISGQQ
+1088 VIQSNNYIAGEQ

-1106 NGSAEL
+1106 NGG
-1112 SEVTVR
+1112 SEFQNTTVR

-1125 GWFKGTVYAEHIEG
+1125 GIFKGTVQAEAFIG
-1139 DVMIAES
+1139 DIAVAKRYGS
-1146 NTIPFKTYSDI
+1146 MT
-1157 DSGDYEILKI
+1157 L
-1167 HGENFDRSID
+1167 R
-1177 TNLIIQVNST
+1177 
-1187 FRNTFRVIVQTPGR
+1187 RNQTVQR
-1201 GEIEFYSIDT
+1201 
-1211 GNDGG
+1211 
-1216 TRAYALRGFDLPAAG
+1216 
-1231 RGQENRIIVR
+1231 
-1241 VTQSGRGS
+1241 
-1249 SIKTFTPWVERDDG
+1249 DG
-1263 STGKESSDG
+1263 SYQNRGYGMTVVLSCTLIGETYGTGASNLGYTVDVTFNIGGQQAVRRIYIDAGNISTG
-1272 TIYNTGFIRERAYI
+1272 TTAVELRFAADLVADNNNVSFFVKATGRDAVTDYTVTIDNITATAFRTN
-1286 SAYRKGNRIVV
+1286 SNSFT

>member
-6 ARKGGSSKTRT
+6 ARKGGSSSPRT

-25 ISKDKIKLLLA
+25 ISKDKVKLLLA
-36 VSDGEVVDDFSL
+36 VSDGEVVNDFSM

-61 DGSYNY
+61 DGTFNY

-74 RPGTQTQS
+74 RPGTQTQD

-188 IRVSRITPDADG
+188 IRVSRVTPDADG

-252 IQVPRNYDP
+252 IQVPSNYDP

-267 GTWDGTF
+267 GSWDGVF

-309 SLYEVSQYCDELVPD
+309 SLYEVAQYCDELVPD

-330 PRYLMDMVVQSQ
+330 PRYLMDVIVQSQ

-496 LVLSGRIME
+496 LVLSGRVME
-505 VTGTQVFLAFRCD
+505 VSGVQVFLAYRCD

-529 DDGKPLRRTIASVSA
+529 DDGKPVRRTIASVSA
-544 DGKTLTLNVGYN
+544 DGKTITLNVGYN

-571 LAAEQYV
+571 LVAEQYV

-618 TSVVDPDSMGAP
+618 TSVVDPDSLGAP
-630 KNVSIS
+630 KDLTIS

-704 GNIASPWSALATAT
+704 GNVASPWSALATAT

-724 APKGP
+724 SPKGP

-734 SDDEIFGIR
+734 SDNEIFGIR

-763 QSGTDQDASLLTL
+763 QSGTDQDASLLTM

-808 SVWTDY
+808 SEWTDY

-850 AAKLNDYANSI
+850 ASRLSDYANSI
-861 LHNALANDADVR
+861 IQNALANDGDVR

-886 KKTESLIADE
+886 KHAEVLIANE
-896 SQARA
+896 TEARV
-901 TQINELRV
+901 Q
-909 EFDEELTASIKQVND
+909 QVN
-924 AIATESETRATQ
+924 Q
-936 IDQLNTTFT
+936 ISAEFNENLN
-945 TEMDGVKTDMT
+945 
-956 AGFTQVN
+956 AGLTQVN
-963 EAIANESEARATSEA
+963 EALANETEARVTSEE
-978 ALDAKIGQNSAAL
+978 ALSARIGENSAAL

-1006 MYTMKLGLR
+1006 MYTMKLGLK

-1028 LTAMGGSVVSQVLFI
+1028 LTAQGSNVVSQVLFI

-1088 VIQSNNYISGQQ
+1088 VIQSNNYIAGEQ
-1100 GWMINK
+1100 GWMIDK
-1106 NGSAEL
+1106 NGG
-1112 SEVTVR
+1112 SEFQNTTIR

-1125 GWFKGTVYAEHIEG
+1125 GIFKGTIEAQSFIGDIAVARRYADLSFRRNNTVKREG
-1139 DVMIAES
+1139 YYQNRGYGMTIVLSCTLIYEVTGGENDINGYIVEITFDIGGQQVTRLFPVNPKLTSGSYASEFRFSADIPANYS
-1146 NTIPFKTYSDI
+1146 NTAFFVKAKGRDANWDYSC
-1157 DSGDYEILKI
+1157 KV
-1167 HGENFDRSID
+1167 ENITATAFR
-1177 TNLIIQVNST
+1177 TNSNS
-1187 FRNTFRVIVQTPGR
+1187 
-1201 GEIEFYSIDT
+1201 
-1211 GNDGG
+1211 
-1216 TRAYALRGFDLPAAG
+1216 
-1231 RGQENRIIVR
+1231 
-1241 VTQSGRGS
+1241 
-1249 SIKTFTPWVERDDG
+1249 FT
-1263 STGKESSDG
+1263 
-1272 TIYNTGFIRERAYI
+1272 
-1286 SAYRKGNRIVV
+1286 

>member
-6 ARKGGSSKTRT
+6 ARKGGSSKPRT

-36 VSDGEVVDDFSL
+36 VSDGEVVNDFSL

-61 DGSYNY
+61 DGTFNY

-74 RPGTQTQS
+74 RPGTQTQD

-96 ARDVTHN
+96 AREVTHN

-141 EYKIEMAVDGASYKT
+141 EYKIEMAVDGASYQT

-177 NLPQDFTSQVL
+177 NLPQNFTSQVL
-188 IRVSRITPDADG
+188 IRVSRVTPDADG
-200 VKVVDAFQVQSYA
+200 VKVVDAFRVESYA

-267 GTWDGTF
+267 GTWDGVF

-309 SLYEVSQYCDELVPD
+309 SLYEVAQYCDELVPD

-330 PRYLMDMVVQSQ
+330 PRYLMDVVVQSQ
-342 VEAFQLVRDVCS
+342 VEAFQLVRDICS

-406 VMFDDAENQY
+406 VMFDDEENQY
-416 EQDVEPVFNA
+416 EQDVEPVFNP

-496 LVLSGRIME
+496 LVLSGRVME
-505 VTGTQVFLAFRCD
+505 VSGVQVFLAYRCD

-529 DDGKPLRRTIASVSA
+529 DDGKPVRRTIASVSA
-544 DGKTLTLNVGYN
+544 DGKTLTLNVGFN

-593 AITATQYNPNKY
+593 AITATQYDPNKY

-611 VITDDRP
+611 VITDGRP

-630 KNVSIS
+630 KDLTIS

-704 GNIASPWSALATAT
+704 GNVASPWSELATAT

-734 SDDEIFGIR
+734 SDNEIFGIR
-743 VKWAMPEGAEDT
+743 VKWVMPEGAEDT

-776 IPYPASEYWHSI
+776 IPYPAAEYWHSI
-788 LPAGYVNFY
+788 LPAGYVNWY

-808 SVWTDY
+808 SEWTDY

-826 TDVILDEILDS
+826 TDTILDEILDS

-843 QESAQDS
+843 QLSAQDS

-861 LHNALANDADVR
+861 IQNALANDGDVR

-886 KKTESLIADE
+886 KRAEVLIANE
-896 SQARA
+896 TEARV
-901 TQINELRV
+901 Q
-909 EFDEELTASIKQVND
+909 QVN
-924 AIATESETRATQ
+924 Q
-936 IDQLNTTFT
+936 ISAEFNENLN
-945 TEMDGVKTDMT
+945 
-956 AGFTQVN
+956 AGLTQVN
-963 EAIANESEARATSEA
+963 EALANETEARVTSEE
-978 ALDAKIGQNSAAL
+978 ALSARIGENSAAL

-1006 MYTMKLGLR
+1006 MYTMKLGLK

-1028 LTAMGGSVVSQVLFI
+1028 LTAQGSNVVSQVLFI

-1053 ASGDYTLPF
+1053 ESGAYTLPF

-1088 VIQSNNYISGQQ
+1088 VIQSNNYIAGEQ
-1100 GWMINK
+1100 GWIINK
-1106 NGSAEL
+1106 NGSSEF

-1125 GWFKGTVYAEHIEG
+1125 GIFKGTLQ
-1139 DVMIAES
+1139 AES
-1146 NTIPFKTYSDI
+1146 FIGDI
-1157 DSGDYEILKI
+1157 AVAKRYDSMTL
-1167 HGENFDRSID
+1167 R
-1177 TNLIIQVNST
+1177 
-1187 FRNTFRVIVQTPGR
+1187 RNQTVQR
-1201 GEIEFYSIDT
+1201 
-1211 GNDGG
+1211 
-1216 TRAYALRGFDLPAAG
+1216 
-1231 RGQENRIIVR
+1231 
-1241 VTQSGRGS
+1241 
-1249 SIKTFTPWVERDDG
+1249 DG
-1263 STGKESSDG
+1263 SYQNRGYGMTVVLSCTLIGETYGTGASNLGYTVDVTFNIGGQQAVRRIYIDAGNISTG
-1272 TIYNTGFIRERAYI
+1272 TTAVELRFAADLVADNNNVSFFVKATGRDAVTDYTVTIDNITATAFRTN
-1286 SAYRKGNRIVV
+1286 SNSFT

>member
-1 MTNIK
+1 MNNIK
-6 ARKGGSSKTRT
+6 ARKGGSSKPRT

-36 VSDGEVVDDFSL
+36 VSDGEVVNDFSL

-61 DGSYNY
+61 DGTFNY

-74 RPGTQTQS
+74 RPGTQTQD

-96 ARDVTHN
+96 AREVTHN

-141 EYKIEMAVDGASYKT
+141 EYKIEMAVDGASYQT

-177 NLPQDFTSQVL
+177 NLPQNFTSQVL
-188 IRVSRITPDADG
+188 IRVSRVTPDADG

-252 IQVPRNYDP
+252 IQVPSNYDP

-267 GTWDGTF
+267 GTWDGVF

-309 SLYEVSQYCDELVPD
+309 SLYEVAQYCDELVPD

-330 PRYLMDMVVQSQ
+330 PRYLMDVVVQSQ
-342 VEAFQLVRDVCS
+342 VEAFQLVRDICS

-406 VMFDDAENQY
+406 VMFDDEENQY
-416 EQDVEPVFNA
+416 EQDVEPVFNP

-529 DDGKPLRRTIASVSA
+529 DDSKPVRRTIASVSA

-630 KNVSIS
+630 KDLTIS

-704 GNIASPWSALATAT
+704 GNVASPWSALATAT

-776 IPYPASEYWHSI
+776 IPYPAAEYWHSI

-808 SVWTDY
+808 SEWTDY

-826 TDVILDEILDS
+826 TDAILDEILDS

-850 AAKLNDYANSI
+850 SAKLNEYANSI
-861 LHNALANDADVR
+861 IQNALANDGDVR

-886 KKTESLIADE
+886 KHAEVLIANE
-896 SQARA
+896 TEARV
-901 TQINELRV
+901 Q
-909 EFDEELTASIKQVND
+909 QVNQIS
-924 AIATESETRATQ
+924 AEFSEN
-936 IDQLNTTFT
+936 LN
-945 TEMDGVKTDMT
+945 
-956 AGFTQVN
+956 AGLTQVN
-963 EAIANESEARATSEA
+963 EALANETEARVTSEE
-978 ALDAKIGQNSAAL
+978 ALSARIGENSAAL

-1006 MYTMKLGLR
+1006 MYTMKLGLK

-1028 LTAMGGSVVSQVLFI
+1028 LTASGESVVSQVLFI

-1053 ASGDYTLPF
+1053 ESGAYTLPF

-1088 VIQSNNYISGQQ
+1088 VIQSNNYIAGEQ
-1100 GWMINK
+1100 GWMIDK
-1106 NGSAEL
+1106 NGG
-1112 SEVTVR
+1112 SEFQNTTVR

-1125 GWFKGTVYAEHIEG
+1125 GIFKGTLQ
-1139 DVMIAES
+1139 AES
-1146 NTIPFKTYSDI
+1146 FIGDI
-1157 DSGDYEILKI
+1157 AVAKRYDSMTL
-1167 HGENFDRSID
+1167 R
-1177 TNLIIQVNST
+1177 
-1187 FRNTFRVIVQTPGR
+1187 RNQTVQR
-1201 GEIEFYSIDT
+1201 
-1211 GNDGG
+1211 
-1216 TRAYALRGFDLPAAG
+1216 
-1231 RGQENRIIVR
+1231 
-1241 VTQSGRGS
+1241 
-1249 SIKTFTPWVERDDG
+1249 DG
-1263 STGKESSDG
+1263 SYQNRGYGMTVVLSCTLIGETYGTGASNLGYTVDVTFNIGGQQAVRRIYIDAGNISTG
-1272 TIYNTGFIRERAYI
+1272 TTAVELRFAADLVADNNNVSFFVKATGRDAVTDYTVTIDNITATAFRTN
-1286 SAYRKGNRIVV
+1286 SNSFT

>member
-1 MTNIK
+1 M
-6 ARKGGSSKTRT
+6 SSIATC
-17 PVEMPDNL
+17 
-25 ISKDKIKLLLA
+25 SK
-36 VSDGEVVDDFSL
+36 
-48 KQLHFGGVPVQNE
+48 
-61 DGSYNY
+61 
-67 EGVIAEF
+67 
-74 RPGTQTQS
+74 
-82 YIQGFSESSAEFQV
+82 
-96 ARDVTHN
+96 
-103 TPYTLT
+103 
-109 VSNKNLSAI
+109 
-118 RFRLLWP
+118 
-125 RVLTQ
+125 
-130 KDNGDMVGSVV
+130 
-141 EYKIEMAVDGASYKT
+141 
-156 YLTGKIDG
+156 
-164 KNTTGGYDRSIRV
+164 
-177 NLPQDFTSQVL
+177 
-188 IRVSRITPDADG
+188 
-200 VKVVDAFQVQSYA
+200 
-213 EVIDA
+213 
-218 KFRYPL
+218 
-224 TAMLYVEFDSDLF
+224 
-237 QNQIPTISLKKKWKI
+237 NQIPTISLKKKWKI
-252 IQVPRNYDP
+252 IQVPSNYDP
-261 INRTYS
+261 VNRTYS
-267 GTWDGTF
+267 GSWDGVF

-309 SLYEVSQYCDELVPD
+309 SLYEVAQYCDELVSD

-330 PRYLMDMVVQSQ
+330 PRYLMDVIVQSQ
-342 VEAFQLVRDVCS
+342 VEAFQLVRDICS

-406 VMFDDAENQY
+406 VMFDDEENQY
-416 EQDVEPVFNA
+416 EQDVEPVFNP

-474 GMIPSCGDVIYVAD
+474 GMIPSCGDVIYIAD

-496 LVLSGRIME
+496 PVLSGRVME
-505 VTGTQVFLAFRCD
+505 VSGVQVFLAYRCD

-529 DDGKPLRRTIASVSA
+529 DDGKPVRRTIASVSA
-544 DGKTLTLNVGYN
+544 DGKTITLNVGYN

-630 KNVSIS
+630 KDLTIS
-636 SFSRIVQGMSVETMV
+636 SFSRIVRGMSVETMV

-704 GNIASPWSALATAT
+704 GNVASPWSALATAA

-808 SVWTDY
+808 SEWTDY

-826 TDVILDEILDS
+826 TDAILDEILDS

-861 LHNALANDADVR
+861 IQNALANDGDVR
-873 IMRKENG
+873 IMRRENG

-886 KKTESLIADE
+886 KHAEVLIA
-896 SQARA
+896 
-901 TQINELRV
+901 NETEAGV
-909 EFDEELTASIKQVND
+909 QQVN
-924 AIATESETRATQ
+924 Q
-936 IDQLNTTFT
+936 ISAEFNENLN
-945 TEMDGVKTDMT
+945 
-956 AGFTQVN
+956 AGLTQVN
-963 EAIANESEARATSEA
+963 EALANETEARVTSEE
-978 ALDAKIGQNSAAL
+978 ALSARIGQNSAAL
-991 DQKLDSWANVNGVGS
+991 DQKLDSWADVNGVGS
-1006 MYTMKLGLR
+1006 MYTMKLGLK
-1015 YNGQEYNSGMALQ
+1015 YNGREYNSGMALQ
-1028 LTAMGGSVVSQVLFI
+1028 LTAQGNNVVSQVLFI

-1053 ASGDYTLPF
+1053 ESGAYTLPF
-1062 VVQNDQVFMNNAL
+1062 VVQNDRVFMNNAL

-1088 VIQSNNYISGQQ
+1088 VIQSNNYIAGQQ

-1106 NGSAEL
+1106 NGG
-1112 SEVTVR
+1112 SEFQNTTVR

-1125 GWFKGTVYAEHIEG
+1125 GIFKGTVQ
-1139 DVMIAES
+1139 AES
-1146 NTIPFKTYSDI
+1146 FIGDIAVAKRYDSMTLRRNQTVQRNGYYQNRGYGMTVVLSCTLIGETYGTGASNLGYNVDVTFNIGGQQVVRRIFI
-1157 DSGDYEILKI
+1157 DA
-1167 HGENFDRSID
+1167 
-1177 TNLIIQVNST
+1177 
-1187 FRNTFRVIVQTPGR
+1187 
-1201 GEIEFYSIDT
+1201 
-1211 GNDGG
+1211 GN
-1216 TRAYALRGFDLPAAG
+1216 
-1231 RGQENRIIVR
+1231 I
-1241 VTQSGRGS
+1241 
-1249 SIKTFTPWVERDDG
+1249 
-1263 STGKESSDG
+1263 STGTTSVELRFSADLVADNNNVSFFIKA
-1272 TIYNTGFIRERAYI
+1272 TGRDAVTDYTVEIDNITATAFRTN
-1286 SAYRKGNRIVV
+1286 SNSFS

>member
-6 ARKGGSSKTRT
+6 ARKGGSSSPRT

-25 ISKDKIKLLLA
+25 ISKDKVKLLLA
-36 VSDGEVVDDFSL
+36 VSDGEVVNDFSL

-61 DGSYNY
+61 DGTFNY

-74 RPGTQTQS
+74 RPGTQTQD

-141 EYKIEMAVDGASYKT
+141 EYKIEMAVDGASYQT

-177 NLPQDFTSQVL
+177 NLPQDFTAQVL

-252 IQVPRNYDP
+252 VQVPSNYDP
-261 INRTYS
+261 VNRTYA

-406 VMFDDAENQY
+406 VMFDDEENQY

-630 KNVSIS
+630 ENVSIS

-808 SVWTDY
+808 SAWTDY

-826 TDVILDEILDS
+826 TDAILDEILDS

-850 AAKLNDYANSI
+850 AGKLSDYANSI
-861 LHNALANDADVR
+861 IQNALANDADVR
-873 IMRKENG
+873 VMRKENG
-880 KRKAEI
+880 KRKAEYQHAVV
-886 KKTESLIADE
+886 LIADE
-896 SQARA
+896 TQARVDA
-901 TQINELRV
+901 IETLSA
-909 EFDEELTASIKQVND
+909 EFDEKIDANYTEVITA
-924 AIATESETRATQ
+924 
-936 IDQLNTTFT
+936 L
-945 TEMDGVKTDMT
+945 
-956 AGFTQVN
+956 
-963 EAIANESEARATSEA
+963 ANETEARTTAET
-978 ALDAKIGQNSAAL
+978 ALSARIDDNESAI

-1006 MYTMKLGLR
+1006 MYTMKLGLK
-1015 YNGQEYNSGMALQ
+1015 YNGQEYSSGMALQ
-1028 LTAMGGSVVSQVLFI
+1028 LTSQGGSVVSQVLFV
-1043 ADRFAIIRNA
+1043 ADRFAILRNA
-1053 ASGDYTLPF
+1053 SSGAYTLPF
-1062 VVQNDQVFMNNAL
+1062 VVQNDQVFINSL
-1075 IQDGSITNAKIGN
+1075 LVQDGSITNAKIGN
-1088 VIQSNNYISGQQ
+1088 VIQSNNYVDGHSG
-1100 GWMINK
+1100 WSINK
-1106 NGSAEL
+1106 DGGAQFNDAIFRGHIEAASGS
-1112 SEVTVR
+1112 
-1118 GTIYATD
+1118 
-1125 GWFKGTVYAEHIEG
+1125 FKGTVQADAFIG
-1139 DVMIAES
+1139 DIAVAKRYDGMTLRR
-1146 NTIPFKTYSDI
+1146 NQTVQRDGYYQNRGYGMTIVLACTLVCETYG
-1157 DSGDYEILKI
+1157 SGSSQLGYTVEVTFNI
-1167 HGENFDRSID
+1167 GGQ
-1177 TNLIIQVNST
+1177 QVVRRIYVDAGN
-1187 FRNTFRVIVQTPGR
+1187 IVQGTDAVELRFAADIAADNNNVSFFIKATGR
-1201 GEIEFYSIDT
+1201 D
-1211 GNDGG
+1211 
-1216 TRAYALRGFDLPAAG
+1216 A
-1231 RGQENRIIVR
+1231 
-1241 VTQSGRGS
+1241 VTDYTVTVDNITATAFRTNSNS
-1249 SIKTFTPWVERDDG
+1249 FS
-1263 STGKESSDG
+1263 
-1272 TIYNTGFIRERAYI
+1272 
-1286 SAYRKGNRIVV
+1286 

>member
-6 ARKGGSSKTRT
+6 ARKGGSSQPRT

-96 ARDVTHN
+96 ARDVTFN

-141 EYKIEMAVDGASYKT
+141 EYKIEIAVDGASYQT
-156 YLTGKIDG
+156 YLTDKIDG

-252 IQVPRNYDP
+252 VQVPSNYDP
-261 INRTYS
+261 VNRTYA

-544 DGKTLTLNVGYN
+544 DGKTITLNVGYN

-571 LAAEQYV
+571 LVAEQYV

-630 KNVSIS
+630 ENVSIS

-704 GNIASPWSALATAT
+704 GNVASPWSALATAT

-734 SDDEIFGIR
+734 SDNEIFGIR

-776 IPYPASEYWHSI
+776 IPYPAAEYWHSI
-788 LPAGYVNFY
+788 LPAGYVNWY

-808 SVWTDY
+808 SAWTDY

-843 QESAQDS
+843 QVSAQDS

-861 LHNALANDADVR
+861 IQNALANDGDVR

-886 KKTESLIADE
+886 KRAEVLIANE
-896 SQARA
+896 TEARV
-901 TQINELRV
+901 Q
-909 EFDEELTASIKQVND
+909 QVN
-924 AIATESETRATQ
+924 Q
-936 IDQLNTTFT
+936 ISAEFNENLN
-945 TEMDGVKTDMT
+945 
-956 AGFTQVN
+956 AGLTQVN
-963 EAIANESEARATSEA
+963 EALANETEARVTSEE
-978 ALDAKIGQNSAAL
+978 ALSARIGENSAAL

-1006 MYTMKLGLR
+1006 MYTMKLGLK

-1028 LTAMGGSVVSQVLFI
+1028 LTAQGSNVVSQVLFI

-1053 ASGDYTLPF
+1053 ESGAYTLPF

-1088 VIQSNNYISGQQ
+1088 VIQSNNYIAGQQ

-1106 NGSAEL
+1106 NGG
-1112 SEVTVR
+1112 SEFQNTTVR

-1125 GWFKGTVYAEHIEG
+1125 GIFKGTIEAQSFIGDIAVARRYADLSFRRNNTVKREGYYQNRGYGMTIVLSCTLIYEVTGGEDDRNGYIIEITFDIG
-1139 DVMIAES
+1139 GQQVTRLFPVNPRLTSGSYAAEFRFSADIPASYS
-1146 NTIPFKTYSDI
+1146 NTSFFVKAKGRDANWDYSCQV
-1157 DSGDYEILKI
+1157 
-1167 HGENFDRSID
+1167 ENITATAFR
-1177 TNLIIQVNST
+1177 TNSNS
-1187 FRNTFRVIVQTPGR
+1187 
-1201 GEIEFYSIDT
+1201 
-1211 GNDGG
+1211 
-1216 TRAYALRGFDLPAAG
+1216 
-1231 RGQENRIIVR
+1231 
-1241 VTQSGRGS
+1241 
-1249 SIKTFTPWVERDDG
+1249 FT
-1263 STGKESSDG
+1263 
-1272 TIYNTGFIRERAYI
+1272 
-1286 SAYRKGNRIVV
+1286 

>member
-6 ARKGGSSKTRT
+6 ARKGGSSKPRT

-74 RPGTQTQS
+74 RPGTQTQN

-96 ARDVTHN
+96 ARDVTFN

-118 RFRLLWP
+118 RLRLLWP

-141 EYKIEMAVDGASYKT
+141 EYKIEMAVDGASYQT
-156 YLTGKIDG
+156 YLTDKIDG

-252 IQVPRNYDP
+252 VQVPRNYDP
-261 INRTYS
+261 VNRTYA

-309 SLYEVSQYCDELVPD
+309 SLYEVAQYCDELVPD

-330 PRYLMDMVVQSQ
+330 PRYLMDVVVQSQ

-406 VMFDDAENQY
+406 VMFDDEENQY

-496 LVLSGRIME
+496 LVLSGRVME
-505 VTGTQVFLAFRCD
+505 VSGVQVFLAYRCD

-529 DDGKPLRRTIASVSA
+529 DDGKPVRRTIASVSA
-544 DGKTLTLNVGYN
+544 DGKTITLNVGYN

-571 LAAEQYV
+571 LVAEQYV

-618 TSVVDPDSMGAP
+618 TSVVDPDSLGAP
-630 KNVSIS
+630 KNLTIS

-704 GNIASPWSALATAT
+704 GNVASPWSALATAT

-808 SVWTDY
+808 SEWTDY

-850 AAKLNDYANSI
+850 AAKLNEYANSI
-861 LHNALANDADVR
+861 IQNALANDGDVR

-886 KKTESLIADE
+886 KHAEVLIANE
-896 SQARA
+896 TEARV
-901 TQINELRV
+901 Q
-909 EFDEELTASIKQVND
+909 QVN
-924 AIATESETRATQ
+924 Q
-936 IDQLNTTFT
+936 ISAEFNENLN
-945 TEMDGVKTDMT
+945 
-956 AGFTQVN
+956 AGLTQVN
-963 EAIANESEARATSEA
+963 EALANETEARVTSEE
-978 ALDAKIGQNSAAL
+978 ALSARIGENSAAL
-991 DQKLDSWANVNGVGS
+991 DQKLDSWADVNGVGS
-1006 MYTMKLGLR
+1006 MYTMKLGLK

-1028 LTAMGGSVVSQVLFI
+1028 LTASGGSVVSQVLFI

-1053 ASGDYTLPF
+1053 ESGAYTLPF

-1088 VIQSNNYISGQQ
+1088 VIQSNNYIAGEQ
-1100 GWMINK
+1100 GWIINK
-1106 NGSAEL
+1106 NGISEF

-1139 DVMIAES
+1139 DVMFAES

-1187 FRNTFRVIVQTPGR
+1187 FRNTFRVIVQTPGK

-1263 STGKESSDG
+1263 TTGKESSDG
-1272 TIYNTGFIRERAYI
+1272 FIYNTGFIRERAYI
-1286 SAYRKGNRIVV
+1286 AAYRKGNRIVV

>member
-96 ARDVTHN
+96 ARDVTFN

-141 EYKIEMAVDGASYKT
+141 EYKIEMAVDGASYQT

-252 IQVPRNYDP
+252 IQVPSNYDP

-267 GTWDGTF
+267 GTWNGTF

-330 PRYLMDMVVQSQ
+330 PRYLMDMIVQSQ

-406 VMFDDAENQY
+406 VMFDDEENQY
-416 EQDVEPVFNA
+416 EQDVEPVFNP

-630 KNVSIS
+630 ENVSIS

-704 GNIASPWSALATAT
+704 GNIASPWSALASAT

-734 SDDEIFGIR
+734 SDNEIFGIR

-776 IPYPASEYWHSI
+776 IPYPAAEYWHSI
-788 LPAGYVNFY
+788 LPAGYVNWY

-808 SVWTDY
+808 SPWTDY

-850 AAKLNDYANSI
+850 AAKLNEYANSI
-861 LHNALANDADVR
+861 IQNALANDGDVR

-886 KKTESLIADE
+886 KHAEVLIANE
-896 SQARA
+896 TEARV
-901 TQINELRV
+901 Q
-909 EFDEELTASIKQVND
+909 QVN
-924 AIATESETRATQ
+924 Q
-936 IDQLNTTFT
+936 ISAEFNENLN
-945 TEMDGVKTDMT
+945 
-956 AGFTQVN
+956 AGLTQVN
-963 EAIANESEARATSEA
+963 EALANETEARVTSEE
-978 ALDAKIGQNSAAL
+978 ALSARIGENSAAL
-991 DQKLDSWANVNGVGS
+991 DQKLDSWADVNGVGS
-1006 MYTMKLGLR
+1006 MYTMKLGLK

-1028 LTAMGGSVVSQVLFI
+1028 LTAQGSNVVSQVLFV
-1043 ADRFAIIRNA
+1043 ADRFAILRNA
-1053 ASGDYTLPF
+1053 SSGAYTLPF
-1062 VVQNDQVFMNNAL
+1062 VVQNDQVFINSL
-1075 IQDGSITNAKIGN
+1075 LVQDGSITNAKIGN
-1088 VIQSNNYISGQQ
+1088 VIQSNNYVDGQSG
-1100 GWMINK
+1100 WSINK
-1106 NGSAEL
+1106 DGGAQFNNAIFRGHIEAASGS
-1112 SEVTVR
+1112 
-1118 GTIYATD
+1118 
-1125 GWFKGTVYAEHIEG
+1125 FKGTVQAEAFIGDIAVARRYSDLSFRRNNTVQREGYYQNRGYGMTIVLSCTLIYEVTGGEDDRNGYIVEITFDIGGQQVTRLFPVNPRLTSGSYA
-1139 DVMIAES
+1139 AEFRFSADIPASYS
-1146 NTIPFKTYSDI
+1146 NTSFFVKAKGRDANWDYSCQV
-1157 DSGDYEILKI
+1157 
-1167 HGENFDRSID
+1167 ENITATAFR
-1177 TNLIIQVNST
+1177 TNSNS
-1187 FRNTFRVIVQTPGR
+1187 
-1201 GEIEFYSIDT
+1201 
-1211 GNDGG
+1211 
-1216 TRAYALRGFDLPAAG
+1216 
-1231 RGQENRIIVR
+1231 
-1241 VTQSGRGS
+1241 
-1249 SIKTFTPWVERDDG
+1249 FT
-1263 STGKESSDG
+1263 
-1272 TIYNTGFIRERAYI
+1272 
-1286 SAYRKGNRIVV
+1286 

>member
-1 MTNIK
+1 MNNIK
-6 ARKGGSSKTRT
+6 ARKGGSSKPRT
-17 PVEMPDNL
+17 PAEMPDNL

-36 VSDGEVVDDFSL
+36 VSDGEVVNDFSL

-61 DGSYNY
+61 DGTFNY

-74 RPGTQTQS
+74 RPGTQTQD

-96 ARDVTHN
+96 AREVTHN

-125 RVLTQ
+125 RVLKQ
-130 KDNGDMVGSVV
+130 KDNGDIVGSVV
-141 EYKIEMAVDGASYKT
+141 EYKIEMAVDGASYQT

-177 NLPQDFTSQVL
+177 NLPQNFTSQVL
-188 IRVSRITPDADG
+188 IRVSRVTPDADG
-200 VKVVDAFQVQSYA
+200 VKVVDAFRVESYA

-252 IQVPRNYDP
+252 IQVPSNYDP

-267 GTWDGTF
+267 GTWDGVF

-309 SLYEVSQYCDELVPD
+309 SLYEVAQYCDELVPD

-330 PRYLMDMVVQSQ
+330 PRYLMDVVVQSQ
-342 VEAFQLVRDVCS
+342 VEAFQLVRDICS

-406 VMFDDAENQY
+406 VMFDDEENQY
-416 EQDVEPVFNA
+416 EQDVEPVFNP

-496 LVLSGRIME
+496 LVLSGRVME
-505 VTGTQVFLAFRCD
+505 VSGVQVFLAYRCD

-529 DDGKPLRRTIASVSA
+529 DDGKPVRRTIASVSA
-544 DGKTLTLNVGYN
+544 DGKTLTLNVGFN

-630 KNVSIS
+630 KDLTIS

-704 GNIASPWSALATAT
+704 GNVASPWSALATAT

-734 SDDEIFGIR
+734 SDNEIFGIR
-743 VKWAMPEGAEDT
+743 VKWAMPEGSEDT

-776 IPYPASEYWHSI
+776 IPYPAAEYWHSI

-808 SVWTDY
+808 SAWTDY

-826 TDVILDEILDS
+826 TDTILDEILNS

-843 QESAQDS
+843 QVSAQDS

-861 LHNALANDADVR
+861 IQNALANDGNVR

-886 KKTESLIADE
+886 KRAEVLIANE
-896 SQARA
+896 TEARVQQVNQISA
-901 TQINELRV
+901 EFNKNLNAGLTQINEAL
-909 EFDEELTASIKQVND
+909 A
-924 AIATESETRATQ
+924 
-936 IDQLNTTFT
+936 
-945 TEMDGVKTDMT
+945 
-956 AGFTQVN
+956 N
-963 EAIANESEARATSEA
+963 EAEARVTSEE
-978 ALDAKIGQNSAAL
+978 ALSARIGQNSAAI

-1006 MYTMKLGLR
+1006 MYTMKLGLT

-1028 LTAMGGSVVSQVLFI
+1028 LTSQGGNVVSQVLFI

-1053 ASGDYTLPF
+1053 ESGAYTLPF

-1075 IQDGSITNAKIGN
+1075 IQDGSITNTKIGN
-1088 VIQSNNYISGQQ
+1088 VIQSNNYVSGSR
-1100 GWMINK
+1100 GWSIDK
-1106 NGSAEL
+1106 NGFAEL
-1112 SEVTVR
+1112 NDVTVR

-1187 FRNTFRVIVQTPGR
+1187 FRNTFRVIVQTPGK

-1249 SIKTFTPWVERDDG
+1249 SIKTFTPWVERDNG
-1263 STGKESSDG
+1263 ATGKESSDG
-1272 TIYNTGFIRERAYI
+1272 VISNAGFIRERAYI

>member
-6 ARKGGSSKTRT
+6 ARKGGSSQPRT

-96 ARDVTHN
+96 ARDVTFN

-141 EYKIEMAVDGASYKT
+141 EYKIEMAVDGASYQT
-156 YLTGKIDG
+156 YLTDKIDG

-252 IQVPRNYDP
+252 VQVPSNYDP
-261 INRTYS
+261 VNRTYA

-544 DGKTLTLNVGYN
+544 DGKTITLNVGYN

-571 LAAEQYV
+571 LVAEQYV

-630 KNVSIS
+630 ENVSIS

-651 IGWSA
+651 IGWSS

-729 INLFA
+729 INIFA
-734 SDDEIFGIR
+734 SDNEIFGIR

-776 IPYPASEYWHSI
+776 IPYPAAEYWHSI
-788 LPAGYVNFY
+788 LPAGYVNWY

-808 SVWTDY
+808 SAWTDY

-843 QESAQDS
+843 QVSAQDS

-861 LHNALANDADVR
+861 IQNALANDGDVR

-886 KKTESLIADE
+886 KRAEVLIANE
-896 SQARA
+896 TEARV
-901 TQINELRV
+901 Q
-909 EFDEELTASIKQVND
+909 QVN
-924 AIATESETRATQ
+924 Q
-936 IDQLNTTFT
+936 ISAEFNENLN
-945 TEMDGVKTDMT
+945 
-956 AGFTQVN
+956 AGLTQVN
-963 EAIANESEARATSEA
+963 EALANETEARVTSEE
-978 ALDAKIGQNSAAL
+978 ALSARIGENSAAL

-1006 MYTMKLGLR
+1006 MYTMKLGLK

-1028 LTAMGGSVVSQVLFI
+1028 LTAQGSNVVSQVLFI

-1053 ASGDYTLPF
+1053 ESGAYTLPF

-1088 VIQSNNYISGQQ
+1088 VIQSNNYIAGQQ

-1106 NGSAEL
+1106 NGG
-1112 SEVTVR
+1112 SEFQNTTVR

-1125 GWFKGTVYAEHIEG
+1125 GIFKGTIEAQSFIGDIAVARRYADLIFRRNNTVQREGYYQNRGYGMTIVLSCTLIYEVTGGEDDRNGYIIEITFDIG
-1139 DVMIAES
+1139 GQQVTRLFPVNPRLTSGSYAAEFRFSADIPASYS
-1146 NTIPFKTYSDI
+1146 NTSFFVKAKGRDANWDYSCRV
-1157 DSGDYEILKI
+1157 
-1167 HGENFDRSID
+1167 ENITATAFR
-1177 TNLIIQVNST
+1177 TNSNS
-1187 FRNTFRVIVQTPGR
+1187 
-1201 GEIEFYSIDT
+1201 
-1211 GNDGG
+1211 
-1216 TRAYALRGFDLPAAG
+1216 
-1231 RGQENRIIVR
+1231 
-1241 VTQSGRGS
+1241 
-1249 SIKTFTPWVERDDG
+1249 FT
-1263 STGKESSDG
+1263 
-1272 TIYNTGFIRERAYI
+1272 
-1286 SAYRKGNRIVV
+1286 

>member
-1 MTNIK
+1 MNNIK
-6 ARKGGSSKTRT
+6 ARKGGSSKPRT

-36 VSDGEVVDDFSL
+36 VSDGEVVNDFSL

-61 DGSYNY
+61 DGTFNY

-74 RPGTQTQS
+74 RPGTQTQD

-96 ARDVTHN
+96 AREVTHN

-125 RVLTQ
+125 RVLKQ

-141 EYKIEMAVDGASYKT
+141 EYKIEMAVDGASYQT

-177 NLPQDFTSQVL
+177 NLPQNFTSQVL
-188 IRVSRITPDADG
+188 IRVSRVTPDADG

-252 IQVPRNYDP
+252 IQVPSNYDP

-267 GTWDGTF
+267 GTWDGVF

-309 SLYEVSQYCDELVPD
+309 SLYEVAQYCDELVPD

-330 PRYLMDMVVQSQ
+330 PRYLMDVIVQSQ

-406 VMFDDAENQY
+406 VMFDDEENQY
-416 EQDVEPVFNA
+416 EQDVEPVFNP

-496 LVLSGRIME
+496 LVLSGRVME
-505 VTGTQVFLAFRCD
+505 VSGVQVFLAYRCD

-529 DDGKPLRRTIASVSA
+529 DDGKPVRRTIASVSA
-544 DGKTLTLNVGYN
+544 DGKTLTLNVGFN

-593 AITATQYNPNKY
+593 AITATQYDPNKY

-611 VITDDRP
+611 VITDGRP

-630 KNVSIS
+630 KDLTIS

-704 GNIASPWSALATAT
+704 GNVASPWSALATAT

-734 SDDEIFGIR
+734 SDNEIFGIR

-776 IPYPASEYWHSI
+776 IPYPAAEYWHSI

-808 SVWTDY
+808 SEWTDY

-850 AAKLNDYANSI
+850 AAKLNEYANSI
-861 LHNALANDADVR
+861 IQNALANDGDVR

-886 KKTESLIADE
+886 KHAEVLIANE
-896 SQARA
+896 TEARV
-901 TQINELRV
+901 Q
-909 EFDEELTASIKQVND
+909 QVN
-924 AIATESETRATQ
+924 Q
-936 IDQLNTTFT
+936 ISAEFNENLN
-945 TEMDGVKTDMT
+945 
-956 AGFTQVN
+956 AGLTQVN
-963 EAIANESEARATSEA
+963 EALANETEARVTSEE
-978 ALDAKIGQNSAAL
+978 ALSARIGENSAAL
-991 DQKLDSWANVNGVGS
+991 DQKLDSWADVNGVGS
-1006 MYTMKLGLR
+1006 MYTMKLGLK

-1028 LTAMGGSVVSQVLFI
+1028 LTASGGSVVSQVLFI

-1053 ASGDYTLPF
+1053 ESGAYTLPF

-1088 VIQSNNYISGQQ
+1088 VIQSNNYIAGEQ
-1100 GWMINK
+1100 GWIIKK
-1106 NGSAEL
+1106 NGSSEF

-1177 TNLIIQVNST
+1177 TNLIIQVDST
-1187 FRNTFRVIVQTPGR
+1187 FRNTFRVIVQTPGK

-1249 SIKTFTPWVERDDG
+1249 SIKTFTPWVERDNG
-1263 STGKESSDG
+1263 TTGKESSDG
-1272 TIYNTGFIRERAYI
+1272 FISNTGFIRERAYI

>member
-67 EGVIAEF
+67 EDVIAEF

-96 ARDVTHN
+96 ARDVTFN

-141 EYKIEMAVDGASYKT
+141 EYKIEMAVDGASYQT
-156 YLTGKIDG
+156 YLTDKIDG

-252 IQVPRNYDP
+252 VQVPRNYDP
-261 INRTYS
+261 VNRTYA

-309 SLYEVSQYCDELVPD
+309 SLYEVAQYCDELVPD

-330 PRYLMDMVVQSQ
+330 PRYLMDVVVQSQ

-406 VMFDDAENQY
+406 VMFDDEENQY

-505 VTGTQVFLAFRCD
+505 VSGTQVFLAFHCD

-630 KNVSIS
+630 ENVSIS

-704 GNIASPWSALATAT
+704 GNIASPWSALASAT

-734 SDDEIFGIR
+734 SDNEIFGIR

-776 IPYPASEYWHSI
+776 IPYPAAEYWHSI
-788 LPAGYVNFY
+788 LPAGYVNWY

-808 SVWTDY
+808 SPWTDY
-814 ARGMSSTDVNAI
+814 ARGVSSTDVNAI

-850 AAKLNDYANSI
+850 AAKLNEYANSI
-861 LHNALANDADVR
+861 IQNALANDGDVR

-886 KKTESLIADE
+886 KHAEVLIANE
-896 SQARA
+896 TEARV
-901 TQINELRV
+901 Q
-909 EFDEELTASIKQVND
+909 QVN
-924 AIATESETRATQ
+924 Q
-936 IDQLNTTFT
+936 ISAEFNENLN
-945 TEMDGVKTDMT
+945 
-956 AGFTQVN
+956 AGLTQVN
-963 EAIANESEARATSEA
+963 EALANETEARVTSEE
-978 ALDAKIGQNSAAL
+978 ALSARIGENSSAL
-991 DQKLDSWANVNGVGS
+991 DQKLDSWADVNGVGS
-1006 MYTMKLGLR
+1006 MYTMKLGLK

-1028 LTAMGGSVVSQVLFI
+1028 LTAQGNNVVSQVLFI

-1053 ASGDYTLPF
+1053 ESGAYTLPF

-1088 VIQSNNYISGQQ
+1088 VIQSNNYIAGEQ

-1106 NGSAEL
+1106 NGG
-1112 SEVTVR
+1112 SEFQNTTVR

-1125 GWFKGTVYAEHIEG
+1125 GVFKGTVQ
-1139 DVMIAES
+1139 AES
-1146 NTIPFKTYSDI
+1146 FIGDI
-1157 DSGDYEILKI
+1157 AVAKRYDSMTL
-1167 HGENFDRSID
+1167 R
-1177 TNLIIQVNST
+1177 
-1187 FRNTFRVIVQTPGR
+1187 RNQTVQR
-1201 GEIEFYSIDT
+1201 
-1211 GNDGG
+1211 
-1216 TRAYALRGFDLPAAG
+1216 
-1231 RGQENRIIVR
+1231 
-1241 VTQSGRGS
+1241 
-1249 SIKTFTPWVERDDG
+1249 DG
-1263 STGKESSDG
+1263 SYQNRGYGMTVVLSCTLIGETYGTGASNLGYTVDVTFNIGGQQAVRRIYIDAGNISTG
-1272 TIYNTGFIRERAYI
+1272 TTAVELRFAADLVADNNNVSFFVKATGRDAATDYTVTIDNITATAFRTN
-1286 SAYRKGNRIVV
+1286 SNSFT

>member
-6 ARKGGSSKTRT
+6 ARKGGSSKPRT

-36 VSDGEVVDDFSL
+36 VSDGEVVNDFSL

-61 DGSYNY
+61 DGTFNY

-74 RPGTQTQS
+74 RPGTQTQD

-96 ARDVTHN
+96 AREVTHN

-141 EYKIEMAVDGASYKT
+141 EYKIEMAVDGASYQT

-177 NLPQDFTSQVL
+177 NLPQNFTSQVL
-188 IRVSRITPDADG
+188 IRVSRVTPDADG
-200 VKVVDAFQVQSYA
+200 VKVVDAFRVESYA

-309 SLYEVSQYCDELVPD
+309 SLYEVAQYCDELVPD

-330 PRYLMDMVVQSQ
+330 PRYLMDVIVQSQ

-406 VMFDDAENQY
+406 VMFDDEENQY
-416 EQDVEPVFNA
+416 EQDVEPVFNP

-496 LVLSGRIME
+496 LVLSGRVME
-505 VTGTQVFLAFRCD
+505 VSGVQVFLAYRCD

-529 DDGKPLRRTIASVSA
+529 DDGKPVRRTIASVSA
-544 DGKTLTLNVGYN
+544 DGKTITLNVGFN

-593 AITATQYNPNKY
+593 AITATQYDPNKY

-611 VITDDRP
+611 VITDGRP

-630 KNVSIS
+630 KDLTIS

-651 IGWSA
+651 IGWSS

-704 GNIASPWSALATAT
+704 GNVASPWSALATAT

-734 SDDEIFGIR
+734 SDNEIFGIR

-763 QSGTDQDASLLTL
+763 QSGTDQDASQLTL
-776 IPYPASEYWHSI
+776 IPYPAAEYWHSI

-808 SVWTDY
+808 SEWTDY

-826 TDVILDEILDS
+826 TDTILDEILDS

-843 QESAQDS
+843 QLSAQDS

-861 LHNALANDADVR
+861 IQNALANDGDVR

-886 KKTESLIADE
+886 KRAEVLIANE
-896 SQARA
+896 TEARVQQVNQISA
-901 TQINELRV
+901 EFNENLNSGLTQINEAL
-909 EFDEELTASIKQVND
+909 
-924 AIATESETRATQ
+924 
-936 IDQLNTTFT
+936 
-945 TEMDGVKTDMT
+945 
-956 AGFTQVN
+956 
-963 EAIANESEARATSEA
+963 ANETEARVTSEE
-978 ALDAKIGQNSAAL
+978 ALSARIGQNSAAL

-1006 MYTMKLGLR
+1006 MYTMKLGLT

-1028 LTAMGGSVVSQVLFI
+1028 LTSQGGNVVSQVLFI

-1053 ASGDYTLPF
+1053 ESGAYTLPF

-1088 VIQSNNYISGQQ
+1088 VIQSNNYIAGQQ

-1106 NGSAEL
+1106 NGGSEF

-1146 NTIPFKTYSDI
+1146 NTIPLKTYSDI

-1177 TNLIIQVNST
+1177 TNLIIQVDST
-1187 FRNTFRVIVQTPGR
+1187 FRNTFRVIVQTPGK

-1249 SIKTFTPWVERDDG
+1249 SIKTFTPWVERDNG
-1263 STGKESSDG
+1263 TTGKEGSDG
-1272 TIYNTGFIRERAYI
+1272 VTFNTGFIRERTYI
-1286 SAYRKGNRIVV
+1286 AAYRKGNRIVI

>member
-96 ARDVTHN
+96 ARDVTFN

-141 EYKIEMAVDGASYKT
+141 EYKIEMAVDGASYQT
-156 YLTGKIDG
+156 YLTDKIDG

-252 IQVPRNYDP
+252 VQVPRNYDP
-261 INRTYS
+261 VNRTYA

-309 SLYEVSQYCDELVPD
+309 SLYEVAQYCDELVPD

-330 PRYLMDMVVQSQ
+330 PRYLMDVVVQSQ

-406 VMFDDAENQY
+406 VMFDDEENQY
-416 EQDVEPVFNA
+416 EQDVEPVFNP

-529 DDGKPLRRTIASVSA
+529 DDGKPVRRTIASVSA

-630 KNVSIS
+630 ENVSIS

-704 GNIASPWSALATAT
+704 GNIASPWSALASAT

-734 SDDEIFGIR
+734 SDNEIFGIR

-776 IPYPASEYWHSI
+776 IPYPAAEYWHSI
-788 LPAGYVNFY
+788 LPAGYVNWY

-808 SVWTDY
+808 SPWTDY

-850 AAKLNDYANSI
+850 AAKLNEYANSI
-861 LHNALANDADVR
+861 IQNALANDGDVR

-886 KKTESLIADE
+886 KHAEVLIANE
-896 SQARA
+896 TEARV
-901 TQINELRV
+901 Q
-909 EFDEELTASIKQVND
+909 QVN
-924 AIATESETRATQ
+924 Q
-936 IDQLNTTFT
+936 ISAEFNENLN
-945 TEMDGVKTDMT
+945 
-956 AGFTQVN
+956 AGLTQVN
-963 EAIANESEARATSEA
+963 EALANETEARVTSEE
-978 ALDAKIGQNSAAL
+978 ALSARIGENSAAL

-1006 MYTMKLGLR
+1006 MYTMKLGLK

-1028 LTAMGGSVVSQVLFI
+1028 LTAQGNNVVSQVLFI

-1053 ASGDYTLPF
+1053 ESGAYTLPF

-1088 VIQSNNYISGQQ
+1088 VIQSNNYIAGQQ

-1106 NGSAEL
+1106 NGG
-1112 SEVTVR
+1112 SEFQNTTVR

-1125 GWFKGTVYAEHIEG
+1125 GVFKGTVQ
-1139 DVMIAES
+1139 AES
-1146 NTIPFKTYSDI
+1146 FIGDIAVAKRYDGMTLRRNQTVQRDGFYQNRGYGMTVVLACTLVCETYG
-1157 DSGDYEILKI
+1157 SGSSQLGYTVDVTFNI
-1167 HGENFDRSID
+1167 GGQ
-1177 TNLIIQVNST
+1177 QVVRRIYVDAGN
-1187 FRNTFRVIVQTPGR
+1187 IVQGTTAVELRFATDLAADNNNVSFFIKAVGR
-1201 GEIEFYSIDT
+1201 D
-1211 GNDGG
+1211 
-1216 TRAYALRGFDLPAAG
+1216 A
-1231 RGQENRIIVR
+1231 
-1241 VTQSGRGS
+1241 VTDYTVTVDNITATAFRTNSNS
-1249 SIKTFTPWVERDDG
+1249 FT
-1263 STGKESSDG
+1263 
-1272 TIYNTGFIRERAYI
+1272 
-1286 SAYRKGNRIVV
+1286 

>member
-6 ARKGGSSKTRT
+6 ARKGGSSQPRT

-96 ARDVTHN
+96 ARDVTFN

-141 EYKIEMAVDGASYKT
+141 EYKIEMAVDGASYQT
-156 YLTGKIDG
+156 YLTDKIDG

-252 IQVPRNYDP
+252 VQVPSNYDP
-261 INRTYS
+261 VNRTYA

-544 DGKTLTLNVGYN
+544 DGKTITLNVGYN

-571 LAAEQYV
+571 LVAEQYV

-630 KNVSIS
+630 ENVSIS

-734 SDDEIFGIR
+734 SDNEIFGIR

-808 SVWTDY
+808 SAWTDY

-826 TDVILDEILDS
+826 TDTILDEILDS

-843 QESAQDS
+843 QVSAQDS

-861 LHNALANDADVR
+861 IQNALANDGDVR

-886 KKTESLIADE
+886 KRAEVLIANE
-896 SQARA
+896 TEARV
-901 TQINELRV
+901 Q
-909 EFDEELTASIKQVND
+909 QVN
-924 AIATESETRATQ
+924 Q
-936 IDQLNTTFT
+936 ISAEFNENLNS
-945 TEMDGVKTDMT
+945 GL
-956 AGFTQVN
+956 TQVN
-963 EAIANESEARATSEA
+963 EALANETEARVTSEE
-978 ALDAKIGQNSAAL
+978 ALSARIGQNSAAL

-1006 MYTMKLGLR
+1006 MYTMKLGLT

-1028 LTAMGGSVVSQVLFI
+1028 LTSQGGNVVSQVLFI

-1053 ASGDYTLPF
+1053 ESGAYTLPF

-1088 VIQSNNYISGQQ
+1088 VIQSSNYIAGQQ
-1100 GWMINK
+1100 GWVINK
-1106 NGSAEL
+1106 NGG
-1112 SEVTVR
+1112 SEFNNVTVR
-1118 GTIYATD
+1118 GHIEANSGT
-1125 GWFKGTVYAEHIEG
+1125 FKGTIEAQSFIGDIAVARRYDDLSFRRNNTVQRDGYYQNRGYGMTIVLSCTLIYEVTGGEDDRNGYIVEITFNIGGQQVTRLFPVNPRLTSGTYA
-1139 DVMIAES
+1139 AEFRFSADIPANYS
-1146 NTIPFKTYSDI
+1146 NTSFFVKA
-1157 DSGDYEILKI
+1157 K
-1167 HGENFDRSID
+1167 
-1177 TNLIIQVNST
+1177 
-1187 FRNTFRVIVQTPGR
+1187 GR
-1201 GEIEFYSIDT
+1201 GANWDYSCQIENITATAFRTNS
-1211 GNDGG
+1211 N
-1216 TRAYALRGFDLPAAG
+1216 
-1231 RGQENRIIVR
+1231 
-1241 VTQSGRGS
+1241 S
-1249 SIKTFTPWVERDDG
+1249 FT
-1263 STGKESSDG
+1263 
-1272 TIYNTGFIRERAYI
+1272 
-1286 SAYRKGNRIVV
+1286 

>member
-6 ARKGGSSKTRT
+6 ARKGGSSKPRT

-36 VSDGEVVDDFSL
+36 VSDGEVVNDFSL

-61 DGSYNY
+61 DGTFNY

-74 RPGTQTQS
+74 RPGTQTQD

-96 ARDVTHN
+96 AREVTHN

-141 EYKIEMAVDGASYKT
+141 EYKIEMAVDGASYQT

-177 NLPQDFTSQVL
+177 NLPQNFTSQVL
-188 IRVSRITPDADG
+188 IRVSRVTPDADG
-200 VKVVDAFQVQSYA
+200 VKVVDAFRVESYA

-309 SLYEVSQYCDELVPD
+309 SLYEVAQYCDELVPD

-330 PRYLMDMVVQSQ
+330 PRYLMDVIVQSQ
-342 VEAFQLVRDVCS
+342 VEAFQLVRDICS

-406 VMFDDAENQY
+406 VMFDDEENQY
-416 EQDVEPVFNA
+416 EQDVEPVFNP

-496 LVLSGRIME
+496 LVLSGRVME
-505 VTGTQVFLAFRCD
+505 VSGVQVFLAYRCD

-529 DDGKPLRRTIASVSA
+529 DDGKPVRRTIASVSA
-544 DGKTLTLNVGYN
+544 DGKTLTLNVGFN

-593 AITATQYNPNKY
+593 AITATQYDPNKY

-611 VITDDRP
+611 VITDGRP

-630 KNVSIS
+630 KDLTIS

-704 GNIASPWSALATAT
+704 GNVASPWSALATAT

-734 SDDEIFGIR
+734 SDNEIFGIR

-808 SVWTDY
+808 SAWTDY
-814 ARGMSSTDVNAI
+814 TRGMSSTDVNAI

-850 AAKLNDYANSI
+850 AAKLNEYANSI
-861 LHNALANDADVR
+861 IQNALANDGDVR

-886 KKTESLIADE
+886 KHAEVLIANE
-896 SQARA
+896 TEARV
-901 TQINELRV
+901 Q
-909 EFDEELTASIKQVND
+909 QVN
-924 AIATESETRATQ
+924 Q
-936 IDQLNTTFT
+936 ISAEFNENLN
-945 TEMDGVKTDMT
+945 
-956 AGFTQVN
+956 AGLTQVN
-963 EAIANESEARATSEA
+963 EALANETEARVTSEE
-978 ALDAKIGQNSAAL
+978 ALSARIGENSAAL
-991 DQKLDSWANVNGVGS
+991 DQKLDSWADVNGVGS
-1006 MYTMKLGLR
+1006 MYTMKLGLK
-1015 YNGQEYNSGMALQ
+1015 YNGQEYNSGMAMQ
-1028 LTAMGGSVVSQVLFI
+1028 LTASGGSVVSQVLFI

-1088 VIQSNNYISGQQ
+1088 VIQSNNYVSGSR
-1100 GWMINK
+1100 GWSIDK
-1106 NGSAEL
+1106 NGNAEF
-1112 SEVTVR
+1112 SGVTVR
-1118 GTIYATD
+1118 GHIEADSGSFHGTIDATD
-1125 GWFKGTVYAEHIEG
+1125 GIFRGSVEANSFVGDIAAMGPFPTRVGSAWKSRVVHHDSSEKGGKNYAILGLIRWDAG
-1139 DVMIAES
+1139 D
-1146 NTIPFKTYSDI
+1146 KTGS
-1157 DSGDYEILKI
+1157 
-1167 HGENFDRSID
+1167 
-1177 TNLIIQVNST
+1177 
-1187 FRNTFRVIVQTPGR
+1187 VIVECYVNGVRVSSQTYNGR
-1201 GEIEFYSIDT
+1201 DAGES
-1211 GNDGG
+1211 
-1216 TRAYALRGFDLPAAG
+1216 TRARLTAVGVATGINTKDTLVEIVVSGTGTSTLEAG
-1231 RGQENRIIVR
+1231 YCIM
-1241 VTQSGRGS
+1241 SRGS
-1249 SIKTFTPWVERDDG
+1249 G
-1263 STGKESSDG
+1263 SWE
-1272 TIYNTGFIRERAYI
+1272 
-1286 SAYRKGNRIVV
+1286 VVA

>member
-6 ARKGGSSKTRT
+6 ARKGGSSKPRT

-36 VSDGEVVDDFSL
+36 VSDGEVVNDFSL

-61 DGSYNY
+61 DGTFNY

-74 RPGTQTQS
+74 RPGTQTQD

-96 ARDVTHN
+96 AREVTHN

-141 EYKIEMAVDGASYKT
+141 EYKIEMAVDGASYQT

-177 NLPQDFTSQVL
+177 NLPQNFTSQVL
-188 IRVSRITPDADG
+188 IRVSRVTPDADG
-200 VKVVDAFQVQSYA
+200 VKVVDAFRVESYA

-267 GTWDGTF
+267 GTWDGVF

-309 SLYEVSQYCDELVPD
+309 SLYEVAQYCDELVPD

-330 PRYLMDMVVQSQ
+330 PRYLMDVVVQSQ
-342 VEAFQLVRDVCS
+342 VEAFQLVRDICS

-406 VMFDDAENQY
+406 VMFDDEENQY
-416 EQDVEPVFNA
+416 EQDVEPVFNP

-496 LVLSGRIME
+496 LVLSGRVME
-505 VTGTQVFLAFRCD
+505 VSGVQVFLAYRCD

-529 DDGKPLRRTIASVSA
+529 YDGKPVRRTIASVSA
-544 DGKTLTLNVGYN
+544 DGKTLTLNVGFN

-618 TSVVDPDSMGAP
+618 TSVVDPDSLGAP
-630 KNVSIS
+630 KNLTIS

-704 GNIASPWSALATAT
+704 GNVASPWSALATAT

-776 IPYPASEYWHSI
+776 IPYPAAEYWHSI

-808 SVWTDY
+808 SAWTDY

-850 AAKLNDYANSI
+850 AEKLNEYANSI
-861 LHNALANDADVR
+861 IQNALANDGDVR

-886 KKTESLIADE
+886 KHAEVLIANE
-896 SQARA
+896 TEARV
-901 TQINELRV
+901 Q
-909 EFDEELTASIKQVND
+909 QVN
-924 AIATESETRATQ
+924 Q
-936 IDQLNTTFT
+936 ISAEFNENLN
-945 TEMDGVKTDMT
+945 
-956 AGFTQVN
+956 AGLTQVN
-963 EAIANESEARATSEA
+963 EALANETEARVTSEE
-978 ALDAKIGQNSAAL
+978 ALSARIGENSAAI
-991 DQKLDSWANVNGVGS
+991 DQKLDSWADVNGVGS
-1006 MYTMKLGLR
+1006 MYTMKLGLK

-1028 LTAMGGSVVSQVLFI
+1028 LTAQGNNVVSQVLFI

-1053 ASGDYTLPF
+1053 ESGAYTLPF

-1088 VIQSNNYISGQQ
+1088 VIQSNNYVSGSR
-1100 GWMINK
+1100 GWSIDK
-1106 NGSAEL
+1106 NGNAEF
-1112 SEVTVR
+1112 SGVTVR
-1118 GTIYATD
+1118 GHIEADSGSFHGTIDATD
-1125 GWFKGTVYAEHIEG
+1125 GIFRGSVEANSFVGDIAAMGPFPTMVGSAWKSRVVHHDSSEKGGKNYAILGLIRWDAG
-1139 DVMIAES
+1139 DKTGSVIVECYVNGIRVS
-1146 NTIPFKTYSDI
+1146 SQTYS
-1157 DSGDYEILKI
+1157 
-1167 HGENFDRSID
+1167 
-1177 TNLIIQVNST
+1177 
-1187 FRNTFRVIVQTPGR
+1187 GR
-1201 GEIEFYSIDT
+1201 DT
-1211 GNDGG
+1211 GESTRTRLTAVGVATGINTKDTLVEIVVSG
-1216 TRAYALRGFDLPAAG
+1216 TGTSALEAG
-1231 RGQENRIIVR
+1231 YCIM
-1241 VTQSGRGS
+1241 SRGS
-1249 SIKTFTPWVERDDG
+1249 G
-1263 STGKESSDG
+1263 SWE
-1272 TIYNTGFIRERAYI
+1272 
-1286 SAYRKGNRIVV
+1286 VVA

>member
-1 MTNIK
+1 MNNIK
-6 ARKGGSSKTRT
+6 ARKGGSSKPRT

-36 VSDGEVVDDFSL
+36 VSDGEVVNDFSM

-61 DGSYNY
+61 DGTFNY

-74 RPGTQTQS
+74 RPGTQTQD

-96 ARDVTHN
+96 AREVTHN

-141 EYKIEMAVDGASYKT
+141 EYKIEMAVDGASYQT

-177 NLPQDFTSQVL
+177 NLPQNFTSQVL
-188 IRVSRITPDADG
+188 IRVSRVTPDADG
-200 VKVVDAFQVQSYA
+200 VKVVDAFRVESYA

-267 GTWDGTF
+267 GTWDGVF

-309 SLYEVSQYCDELVPD
+309 SLYEVAQYCDELVPD

-330 PRYLMDMVVQSQ
+330 PRYLMDVIVQSQ
-342 VEAFQLVRDVCS
+342 VEAFQLVRDICS

-406 VMFDDAENQY
+406 VMFDDEENQY
-416 EQDVEPVFNA
+416 EQDVEPVFNP

-496 LVLSGRIME
+496 LVLSGRVME
-505 VTGTQVFLAFRCD
+505 VSGVQVFLAYRCD

-593 AITATQYNPNKY
+593 AITATQYDPNKY

-611 VITDDRP
+611 VITDGRP

-630 KNVSIS
+630 KDLTIS

-704 GNIASPWSALATAT
+704 GNIASPWSALASAT

-734 SDDEIFGIR
+734 SDNEIFGIR

-776 IPYPASEYWHSI
+776 IPYPAAEYWHSI
-788 LPAGYVNFY
+788 LPAGYVNWY

-808 SVWTDY
+808 SAWTDY

-826 TDVILDEILDS
+826 TDTILNEILGS

-843 QESAQDS
+843 QENAQDS
-850 AAKLNDYANSI
+850 AAKLNEYANSI
-861 LHNALANDADVR
+861 IQNALANDGDVR

-886 KKTESLIADE
+886 KHAEVLIANE
-896 SQARA
+896 TEARV
-901 TQINELRV
+901 Q
-909 EFDEELTASIKQVND
+909 QVN
-924 AIATESETRATQ
+924 Q
-936 IDQLNTTFT
+936 ISAEFNENLNS
-945 TEMDGVKTDMT
+945 GL
-956 AGFTQVN
+956 TQVN
-963 EAIANESEARATSEA
+963 EALANETEARVTSEE
-978 ALDAKIGQNSAAL
+978 ALSARIGENSAAL
-991 DQKLDSWANVNGVGS
+991 DQKLDSWAEVNGVGS
-1006 MYTMKLGLR
+1006 MYTMKLGLK

-1028 LTAMGGSVVSQVLFI
+1028 LTASGGSVVSQVLFI

-1053 ASGDYTLPF
+1053 ESGAYTLPF

-1088 VIQSNNYISGQQ
+1088 VIQSNNYIAGEQ
-1100 GWMINK
+1100 GWIINK
-1106 NGSAEL
+1106 NGSSEF

-1187 FRNTFRVIVQTPGR
+1187 FRNTFRVIVQTPGK

-1263 STGKESSDG
+1263 TTGKESSDG
-1272 TIYNTGFIRERAYI
+1272 FISNTGFIRERAYI
-1286 SAYRKGNRIVV
+1286 AAYRKGNRIVV

>member
-6 ARKGGSSKTRT
+6 ARKGGSSQPRT

-74 RPGTQTQS
+74 RPGTQTQN

-96 ARDVTHN
+96 ARDVTFN

-141 EYKIEMAVDGASYKT
+141 EYKIEMAVDGASYQT
-156 YLTGKIDG
+156 YLTDKIDG

-252 IQVPRNYDP
+252 IQVPSNYDP
-261 INRTYS
+261 VNRTYS

-529 DDGKPLRRTIASVSA
+529 DDGKPVRRTIANVSA

-630 KNVSIS
+630 ENVTIS

-724 APKGP
+724 SPKGP

-734 SDDEIFGIR
+734 SDNEIFGIR

-808 SVWTDY
+808 SAWTDY

-850 AAKLNDYANSI
+850 AEKLNEYANSI
-861 LHNALANDADVR
+861 IQNALANDGDVR

-886 KKTESLIADE
+886 KHAEVLIANE
-896 SQARA
+896 TEARV
-901 TQINELRV
+901 Q
-909 EFDEELTASIKQVND
+909 QVN
-924 AIATESETRATQ
+924 Q
-936 IDQLNTTFT
+936 ISAEFNENLN
-945 TEMDGVKTDMT
+945 
-956 AGFTQVN
+956 AGLTQVN
-963 EAIANESEARATSEA
+963 EALANETEARVTSEE
-978 ALDAKIGQNSAAL
+978 ALSARIGENSAAL
-991 DQKLDSWANVNGVGS
+991 DQKLDSWADVNGVGS
-1006 MYTMKLGLR
+1006 MYTMKLGLK
-1015 YNGQEYNSGMALQ
+1015 YNGQEYNSGMAMQ
-1028 LTAMGGSVVSQVLFI
+1028 LTASGGSVVSQVLFI

-1088 VIQSNNYISGQQ
+1088 VIQSNNYIAGQQ

-1106 NGSAEL
+1106 NGG
-1112 SEVTVR
+1112 SEFQNTTVR

-1125 GWFKGTVYAEHIEG
+1125 GIFKGAVQ
-1139 DVMIAES
+1139 AES
-1146 NTIPFKTYSDI
+1146 FIGDIAVAKRYDSMTLRRNQTVQRNGYYQNRGYGMTVVLACTLVCETYGNGNSQLGYTVDVTFNIGGQQVVRRIYI
-1157 DSGDYEILKI
+1157 DAGNIVYGTTAVELRFAADLAADNNNVSLFIKATGRDAVTDYTVTVDNITATA
-1167 HGENFDRSID
+1167 FR
-1177 TNLIIQVNST
+1177 TNSNS
-1187 FRNTFRVIVQTPGR
+1187 
-1201 GEIEFYSIDT
+1201 
-1211 GNDGG
+1211 
-1216 TRAYALRGFDLPAAG
+1216 
-1231 RGQENRIIVR
+1231 
-1241 VTQSGRGS
+1241 
-1249 SIKTFTPWVERDDG
+1249 FT
-1263 STGKESSDG
+1263 
-1272 TIYNTGFIRERAYI
+1272 
-1286 SAYRKGNRIVV
+1286 

>member
-1 MTNIK
+1 MNNIK
-6 ARKGGSSKTRT
+6 ARKGGSSKPRT

-36 VSDGEVVDDFSL
+36 VSDGEVVNDFSL

-61 DGSYNY
+61 DGTFNY

-74 RPGTQTQS
+74 RPGTQTQD

-96 ARDVTHN
+96 AREVTHN

-141 EYKIEMAVDGASYKT
+141 EYKIEMAVDGASYQT

-177 NLPQDFTSQVL
+177 NLPQNFTSQVL
-188 IRVSRITPDADG
+188 IRVSRVTPDADG
-200 VKVVDAFQVQSYA
+200 VKVVDAFRVESYA

-252 IQVPRNYDP
+252 IQVPSNYDP

-267 GTWDGTF
+267 GTWDGVF

-309 SLYEVSQYCDELVPD
+309 SLYEVAQYCDELVPD

-330 PRYLMDMVVQSQ
+330 PRYLMDVVVQSQ
-342 VEAFQLVRDVCS
+342 VEAFQLVRDICS

-406 VMFDDAENQY
+406 VMFDDEENQY
-416 EQDVEPVFNA
+416 EQDVEPVFNP

-496 LVLSGRIME
+496 LVLSGRVME
-505 VTGTQVFLAFRCD
+505 VSGVQVFLAYRCD

-529 DDGKPLRRTIASVSA
+529 DDGKPVRRTIASVSA
-544 DGKTLTLNVGYN
+544 DGKTLTLNVGFN

-593 AITATQYNPNKY
+593 AITATQYDPNKY

-611 VITDDRP
+611 VITDGRP

-630 KNVSIS
+630 KDLTIS

-704 GNIASPWSALATAT
+704 GNVASPWSALATAT

-734 SDDEIFGIR
+734 SDNEIFGIR

-776 IPYPASEYWHSI
+776 IPYPAAEYWHSI

-808 SVWTDY
+808 SAWTDY
-814 ARGMSSTDVNAI
+814 ARGMSSTDVNII
-826 TDVILDEILDS
+826 TDAILDEILDS

-861 LHNALANDADVR
+861 IQNALANDGDVR

-886 KKTESLIADE
+886 KHAEVLIANE
-896 SQARA
+896 TEARV
-901 TQINELRV
+901 Q
-909 EFDEELTASIKQVND
+909 QVN
-924 AIATESETRATQ
+924 Q
-936 IDQLNTTFT
+936 ISAEFNENLN
-945 TEMDGVKTDMT
+945 
-956 AGFTQVN
+956 AGLTQVN
-963 EAIANESEARATSEA
+963 EALANETEARVTSEE
-978 ALDAKIGQNSAAL
+978 ALSARIGENSAAL

-1006 MYTMKLGLR
+1006 MYTMKLGLK

-1028 LTAMGGSVVSQVLFI
+1028 LTAQGSNVVSQVLFI

-1053 ASGDYTLPF
+1053 ESGAYTLPF

-1088 VIQSNNYISGQQ
+1088 VIQSNNYIAGEQ
-1100 GWMINK
+1100 GWIINK
-1106 NGSAEL
+1106 NGSSEF

-1125 GWFKGTVYAEHIEG
+1125 GIFKGTLQ
-1139 DVMIAES
+1139 AES
-1146 NTIPFKTYSDI
+1146 FIGDI
-1157 DSGDYEILKI
+1157 AVAKRYDSMTL
-1167 HGENFDRSID
+1167 R
-1177 TNLIIQVNST
+1177 
-1187 FRNTFRVIVQTPGR
+1187 RNQT
-1201 GEIEFYSIDT
+1201 
-1211 GNDGG
+1211 
-1216 TRAYALRGFDLPAAG
+1216 
-1231 RGQENRIIVR
+1231 VR
-1241 VTQSGRGS
+1241 R
-1249 SIKTFTPWVERDDG
+1249 DG
-1263 STGKESSDG
+1263 SYQNRGYGMTVVLSCTLIGETYGTGASNLGYTVDVTFNIGGQQAVRRIYIDAGNISTG
-1272 TIYNTGFIRERAYI
+1272 TTAVELRFAADLVADNNNVSFFVKATGRDAVTDYTVTIDNITATAFRTN
-1286 SAYRKGNRIVV
+1286 SNSFT

>member
-6 ARKGGSSKTRT
+6 ARKGGSSKPRT

-36 VSDGEVVDDFSL
+36 VSDGEVVNDFSL

-74 RPGTQTQS
+74 RPGTQTQD

-141 EYKIEMAVDGASYKT
+141 EYKIEMAVDGASYQT

-630 KNVSIS
+630 ENVSIS

-704 GNIASPWSALATAT
+704 GNIASPWSALAAAR

-734 SDDEIFGIR
+734 SDNEIFGIR

-763 QSGTDQDASLLTL
+763 KSGTDQDASLLTL
-776 IPYPASEYWHSI
+776 IPYPAAEYWHSI
-788 LPAGYVNFY
+788 LPAGYVNWY

-808 SVWTDY
+808 SPWTDY

-850 AAKLNDYANSI
+850 AAKLNEYANSI
-861 LHNALANDADVR
+861 IQNALANDGDVR

-886 KKTESLIADE
+886 KHAEVLIANE
-896 SQARA
+896 TEARV
-901 TQINELRV
+901 Q
-909 EFDEELTASIKQVND
+909 QVN
-924 AIATESETRATQ
+924 Q
-936 IDQLNTTFT
+936 ISAEFNENLN
-945 TEMDGVKTDMT
+945 
-956 AGFTQVN
+956 AGLTQVN
-963 EAIANESEARATSEA
+963 EALANETEARVTSEE
-978 ALDAKIGQNSAAL
+978 ALSARIGENSAAL
-991 DQKLDSWANVNGVGS
+991 DQKLDSWADVNGVGS
-1006 MYTMKLGLR
+1006 MYTMKLGLK

-1028 LTAMGGSVVSQVLFI
+1028 LTAQGNNVVSQVLFI

-1053 ASGDYTLPF
+1053 ESGAYTLPF

-1088 VIQSNNYISGQQ
+1088 FIQSNNYVSGSQ
-1100 GWMINK
+1100 GWSIDK
-1106 NGSAEL
+1106 NGFAEL
-1112 SEVTVR
+1112 NEVTVR

-1125 GWFKGTVYAEHIEG
+1125 GVFKGTVQ
-1139 DVMIAES
+1139 AES
-1146 NTIPFKTYSDI
+1146 FIGDIAVAKRYDSMTLRRNQTVQRNGFYQNRGYGMTVVLACTLVCETYG
-1157 DSGDYEILKI
+1157 SGSSQLGYTVDVTFNIGGK
-1167 HGENFDRSID
+1167 
-1177 TNLIIQVNST
+1177 QVVRRIYVDAGN
-1187 FRNTFRVIVQTPGR
+1187 IVQGTTAVELRFAADLAANNNNVSFFIKATGR
-1201 GEIEFYSIDT
+1201 D
-1211 GNDGG
+1211 
-1216 TRAYALRGFDLPAAG
+1216 A
-1231 RGQENRIIVR
+1231 
-1241 VTQSGRGS
+1241 VTDY
-1249 SIKTFTPWVERDDG
+1249 T
-1263 STGKESSDG
+1263 
-1272 TIYNTGFIRERAYI
+1272 
-1286 SAYRKGNRIVV
+1286 VVVDNITATAFRTNSNSFS

>member
-6 ARKGGSSKTRT
+6 ARKGGSSKPRT

-36 VSDGEVVDDFSL
+36 VSDGEVVNDFSL

-61 DGSYNY
+61 DGTFNY

-74 RPGTQTQS
+74 RPGTQTQD

-96 ARDVTHN
+96 AREVTHN

-141 EYKIEMAVDGASYKT
+141 EYKIEMAVDGASYQT

-177 NLPQDFTSQVL
+177 NLPQNFTSQVL
-188 IRVSRITPDADG
+188 IRVSRVTPDADG
-200 VKVVDAFQVQSYA
+200 VKVVDAFRVESYA

-267 GTWDGTF
+267 GTWDGVF

-309 SLYEVSQYCDELVPD
+309 SLYEVAQYCDELVPD

-330 PRYLMDMVVQSQ
+330 PRYLMDVIVQSQ
-342 VEAFQLVRDVCS
+342 VEAFQLVRDICS

-406 VMFDDAENQY
+406 VMFDDEENQY
-416 EQDVEPVFNA
+416 EQDVEPVFNP
-426 DAAMRFGHNPTSI
+426 DAAIRFGHNPTSI

-496 LVLSGRIME
+496 LVLSGRVME
-505 VTGTQVFLAFRCD
+505 VSGVQVFLAYRCD

-529 DDGKPLRRTIASVSA
+529 DDGKPVRRTIASVSA

-578 VTRIEKGSDDDEFTF
+578 VNRIEKGSDDDEFTF
-593 AITATQYNPNKY
+593 AITATQYDPNKY

-611 VITDDRP
+611 VITDGRP

-630 KNVSIS
+630 KDLTIS

-704 GNIASPWSALATAT
+704 GNVASPWSALATAT

-734 SDDEIFGIR
+734 SDNEIFGIR

-763 QSGTDQDASLLTL
+763 QGGTDQDASLLTL
-776 IPYPASEYWHSI
+776 IPYPAAEYWHSI

-808 SVWTDY
+808 SAWTDY

-826 TDVILDEILDS
+826 TDTILDEILDS

-843 QESAQDS
+843 QVSAQDS

-861 LHNALANDADVR
+861 IQNALANDGNVR

-886 KKTESLIADE
+886 KRAEVLIANE
-896 SQARA
+896 TEARV
-901 TQINELRV
+901 Q
-909 EFDEELTASIKQVND
+909 QVN
-924 AIATESETRATQ
+924 Q
-936 IDQLNTTFT
+936 ISAEFNENLN
-945 TEMDGVKTDMT
+945 
-956 AGFTQVN
+956 AGLTQVN
-963 EAIANESEARATSEA
+963 EALANETEARVTSEE
-978 ALDAKIGQNSAAL
+978 ALSARIGENSAAL
-991 DQKLDSWANVNGVGS
+991 DQKLDSWADVNGVGS
-1006 MYTMKLGLR
+1006 MYTMKLGLK

-1028 LTAMGGSVVSQVLFI
+1028 LTAQGNNVVSQVLFI

-1053 ASGDYTLPF
+1053 ESGAYTLPF

-1088 VIQSNNYISGQQ
+1088 FIQSNNYVSGSR
-1100 GWMINK
+1100 GWSIDK
-1106 NGSAEL
+1106 NGNAEF
-1112 SEVTVR
+1112 SGVTVR
-1118 GTIYATD
+1118 GHIEADSGSFHGTIDATD
-1125 GWFKGTVYAEHIEG
+1125 GIFRGSVEANSFVGDIAAMGPFPTRVGSAWKSRVVHHDSSEKGGKNYAILGLIRWDAG
-1139 DVMIAES
+1139 D
-1146 NTIPFKTYSDI
+1146 KTGS
-1157 DSGDYEILKI
+1157 
-1167 HGENFDRSID
+1167 
-1177 TNLIIQVNST
+1177 
-1187 FRNTFRVIVQTPGR
+1187 VIVECYVNGVRVSSQTYNGR
-1201 GEIEFYSIDT
+1201 DAGES
-1211 GNDGG
+1211 
-1216 TRAYALRGFDLPAAG
+1216 TRARLTAVGVATGINTKDTLVEIVVSGTGTSALEAG
-1231 RGQENRIIVR
+1231 YCIM
-1241 VTQSGRGS
+1241 SRGS
-1249 SIKTFTPWVERDDG
+1249 G
-1263 STGKESSDG
+1263 SWE
-1272 TIYNTGFIRERAYI
+1272 
-1286 SAYRKGNRIVV
+1286 VVA

>member
-96 ARDVTHN
+96 ARDVTFN

-141 EYKIEMAVDGASYKT
+141 EYKIEMAVDGASYQT
-156 YLTGKIDG
+156 YLTDKIDG

-252 IQVPRNYDP
+252 VQVPRNYDP
-261 INRTYS
+261 VNRTYA

-309 SLYEVSQYCDELVPD
+309 SLYEVAQYCDELVPD

-330 PRYLMDMVVQSQ
+330 PRYLMDVVVQSQ

-406 VMFDDAENQY
+406 VMFDDEENQY
-416 EQDVEPVFNA
+416 EQDVEPVFNP

-630 KNVSIS
+630 ENVSIS

-763 QSGTDQDASLLTL
+763 QSGTDQDASLLTM

-808 SVWTDY
+808 SAWTDY

-850 AAKLNDYANSI
+850 AAKLNEYANSI
-861 LHNALANDADVR
+861 IQNALANDGDVR

-886 KKTESLIADE
+886 KHAEVLIANE
-896 SQARA
+896 TEARV
-901 TQINELRV
+901 Q
-909 EFDEELTASIKQVND
+909 QVN
-924 AIATESETRATQ
+924 Q
-936 IDQLNTTFT
+936 ISAEFNENLN
-945 TEMDGVKTDMT
+945 
-956 AGFTQVN
+956 AGLTQVN
-963 EAIANESEARATSEA
+963 EALANETEARVTSEE
-978 ALDAKIGQNSAAL
+978 ALSARIGENSAAL
-991 DQKLDSWANVNGVGS
+991 DQKLDSWAEVNGVGS
-1006 MYTMKLGLR
+1006 MYTMKLGLK

-1028 LTAMGGSVVSQVLFI
+1028 LSAQGNNVVSQVLFI

-1053 ASGDYTLPF
+1053 ESGAYTLPF

-1088 VIQSNNYISGQQ
+1088 VIQSNNYIAGQQ

-1106 NGSAEL
+1106 NGG
-1112 SEVTVR
+1112 SEFQNTTVR

-1125 GWFKGTVYAEHIEG
+1125 GVFKGTVQ
-1139 DVMIAES
+1139 AES
-1146 NTIPFKTYSDI
+1146 FIGDIAVAKRYDGMTLRRNQTVQRDGFYQNRGYGMTVVLACTLVCETYGS
-1157 DSGDYEILKI
+1157 
-1167 HGENFDRSID
+1167 
-1177 TNLIIQVNST
+1177 
-1187 FRNTFRVIVQTPGR
+1187 
-1201 GEIEFYSIDT
+1201 
-1211 GNDGG
+1211 
-1216 TRAYALRGFDLPAAG
+1216 
-1231 RGQENRIIVR
+1231 
-1241 VTQSGRGS
+1241 GS
-1249 SIKTFTPWVERDDG
+1249 SQLGYTVDVTFNIGGQQVVRRIYVDAGNIVPGTTAVELRFAADLVADNNNVSFFVKATGRDAVTDY
-1263 STGKESSDG
+1263 T
-1272 TIYNTGFIRERAYI
+1272 
-1286 SAYRKGNRIVV
+1286 VVVDNITATAFRTNSNSFT

>member
-6 ARKGGSSKTRT
+6 ARKGGSSQPRT

-96 ARDVTHN
+96 ARDVTFN

-141 EYKIEMAVDGASYKT
+141 EYKIEMAVDGASYQT
-156 YLTGKIDG
+156 YLTDKIDG

-252 IQVPRNYDP
+252 VQVPSNYDP
-261 INRTYS
+261 VNRTYA

-544 DGKTLTLNVGYN
+544 DGKTITLNVGYN

-571 LAAEQYV
+571 LVAEQYV

-630 KNVSIS
+630 ENVSIS

-704 GNIASPWSALATAT
+704 GNVASPWSALVTAT

-734 SDDEIFGIR
+734 SDNEIFGIR

-776 IPYPASEYWHSI
+776 IPYPAAEYWHSI
-788 LPAGYVNFY
+788 LPAGYVNWY

-808 SVWTDY
+808 SAWTDY

-843 QESAQDS
+843 QVSAQDS

-861 LHNALANDADVR
+861 IQNALANDGDVR

-886 KKTESLIADE
+886 KRAEVLIANE
-896 SQARA
+896 TEARV
-901 TQINELRV
+901 Q
-909 EFDEELTASIKQVND
+909 QVN
-924 AIATESETRATQ
+924 Q
-936 IDQLNTTFT
+936 ISAEFNENLN
-945 TEMDGVKTDMT
+945 
-956 AGFTQVN
+956 AGLTQVN
-963 EAIANESEARATSEA
+963 EALANETEARVTSEE
-978 ALDAKIGQNSAAL
+978 ALSARIGENSAAL

-1006 MYTMKLGLR
+1006 MYTMKLGLK

-1028 LTAMGGSVVSQVLFI
+1028 LTAQGSNVVSQVLFI

-1053 ASGDYTLPF
+1053 ESGAYTLPF

-1088 VIQSNNYISGQQ
+1088 VIQSNNYIAGQQ

-1106 NGSAEL
+1106 NGG
-1112 SEVTVR
+1112 SEFQNTTVR

-1125 GWFKGTVYAEHIEG
+1125 GIFKGTIEAQSFIGDIAVARRYADLSFRRNNTVQREGYYQNRGYGMTIVLSCTLIYEVTGGEDDRNGYIIEITFDIG
-1139 DVMIAES
+1139 GQQVTRLFPVNPRLTSGSYAAEFRFSADIPASYS
-1146 NTIPFKTYSDI
+1146 NTSFFVKAKGRDANWDYSCQV
-1157 DSGDYEILKI
+1157 
-1167 HGENFDRSID
+1167 ENITATAFR
-1177 TNLIIQVNST
+1177 TNSNS
-1187 FRNTFRVIVQTPGR
+1187 
-1201 GEIEFYSIDT
+1201 
-1211 GNDGG
+1211 
-1216 TRAYALRGFDLPAAG
+1216 
-1231 RGQENRIIVR
+1231 
-1241 VTQSGRGS
+1241 
-1249 SIKTFTPWVERDDG
+1249 FT
-1263 STGKESSDG
+1263 
-1272 TIYNTGFIRERAYI
+1272 
-1286 SAYRKGNRIVV
+1286 